1 MKIIEKTKSLL
12 NTRLGFF
19 TLAVI
24 LFWAKTYYS
33 YQTAFSL
40 GVTGPLQ
47 QFLLFINP
55 VATTLFIFSIALF
68 FKNPKRAYIALFVL
82 YLLATVLVYANVI
95 YYREFTDFLTV
106 NTMLG
111 AKSVSGGLNTS
122 AFALTSF
129 SDIFYILD
137 FIILLGLLL
146 SKQVKIDPRPFK
158 KRYAFAIMALS
169 VAIFG
174 ANLSLA
180 ESNRPQLLTRTF
192 DRNYIVKYL
201 GLNVF
206 TVYDGV
212 KTAQANQVKANA
224 DSSDMANVISYLD
237 KRRTEPNPITF
248 GSAKGKNVIYI
259 HLESF
264 QQFLIDYKLK
274 DANGVEREVTPFLN
288 SLYHDQSTTSYE
300 NFFHQVGQG
309 KTSDAETLLE
319 NSLFG
324 LPQGSAFT
332 QAGSTNIFQ
341 AAPQI
346 LRDNG
351 NYTSAVF
358 HGNVGSF
365 WNRDNTY
372 KSFGYNYF
380 FDASYYD
387 VSDGNTLEYGLKD
400 KLLFNESVQ
409 YLEKLPQP
417 FYAKF
422 LTVTNHFPYPLDQEN
437 VEFPRA
443 TTGDSTI
450 DGYFATAHY
459 LDQSVKEFFDYLK
472 ASGLYD
478 NSMIVLYGDHYGIS
492 NSRNT
497 TLAPL
502 LGKTAEEW
510 TEYDNAQ
517 LQRVPFMYHIPGQ
530 KNGGIKSEYGGQVDV
545 LPTLLNLLGVD
556 TSNKDGFIQFGTD
569 LNSKQHDQTV
579 AFRNGSFVTP
589 KYTVMGTDIY
599 DTPTGKL
606 IEKPSEE
613 VLQEVQTLRTGVE
626 KQLNLSDSIINS
638 DLLRF
643 YTPAS
648 FTPVDPSKFNYKNQV
663 KQLDDASK
671 ELGDQNTS
679 LITKKAGTSTVDLY
693 KTDAPELMTEAE
705 KAAKAAADSA
715 ASSSSPAT
723 EGADKPVTTNEA
735 K

>member
-1 MKIIEKTKSLL
+1 MKLIKKTQAIL

-19 TLAVI
+19 TLAVL

-47 QFLLFINP
+47 QFILFINP
-55 VATTLFIFSIALF
+55 VATTLFIFSIALY
-68 FKNPKRAYIALFVL
+68 FKKPRRAYIALFVL
-82 YLLATVLVYANVI
+82 YLLATALLYSNVI

-111 AKSVSGGLNTS
+111 AKSVAGGLNTS

-129 SDIFYILD
+129 ADIFYILD

-146 SKQVKIDPRPFK
+146 SKQVKMDPRPFK
-158 KRYAFAIMALS
+158 KRYAFAMTVLS

-174 ANLSLA
+174 ANLSIA

-206 TVYDGV
+206 TVYDGI

-224 DSSDMANVISYLD
+224 DSSDMDEVISYLNEH
-237 KRRTEPNPITF
+237 RAAANPATF

-274 DANGVEREVTPFLN
+274 DENGVEHEVTPFLN

-332 QAGSTNIFQ
+332 QAGSSNVFQ

-372 KSFGYNYF
+372 KSFGFNYF

-400 KLLFNESVQ
+400 KLLFQESTQ
-409 YLEKLPQP
+409 YLEQLPQP

-422 LTVTNHFPYPLDQEN
+422 LTVTNHFPYPLDDDN

-492 NSRNT
+492 NSRNPS
-497 TLAPL
+497 LAPL
-502 LGKTAEEW
+502 LGKTSEEW
-510 TEYDNAQ
+510 TDYDNA
-517 LQRVPFMYHIPGQ
+517 LVQRVPFMYHIPGQ
-530 KNGGIKSEYGGQVDV
+530 TNGGIKSEFGGQIDV
-545 LPTLLNLLGVD
+545 LPTLLHLLGVD
-556 TSNKDGFIQFGTD
+556 TTNEDGFIQFGTD
-569 LNSKQHDQTV
+569 LTSPEHDQTV

-589 KYTVMGTDIY
+589 KYTVMGTKIY
-599 DTPTGKL
+599 DTKTGAL
-606 IEKPSEE
+606 ITDPSEE
-613 VLQEVQTLRTGVE
+613 VLAEVEVLRTGVE

-638 DLLRF
+638 DLLR
-643 YTPAS
+643 
-648 FTPVDPSKFNYKNQV
+648 
-663 KQLDDASK
+663 
-671 ELGDQNTS
+671 
-679 LITKKAGTSTVDLY
+679 
-693 KTDAPELMTEAE
+693 
-705 KAAKAAADSA
+705 
-715 ASSSSPAT
+715 
-723 EGADKPVTTNEA
+723 
-735 K
+735 

>member
-1 MKIIEKTKSLL
+1 MKLIKKTQAIL

-19 TLAVI
+19 TLAVL

-47 QFLLFINP
+47 QFILFINP
-55 VATTLFIFSIALF
+55 VATTLFIFSIALY
-68 FKNPKRAYIALFVL
+68 FKKPRRAYIALFVL
-82 YLLATVLVYANVI
+82 YLLATALLYSNVI

-111 AKSVSGGLNTS
+111 AKSVAGGLNTS

-129 SDIFYILD
+129 ADIFYILD

-146 SKQVKIDPRPFK
+146 SKQVKMDPRPFK
-158 KRYAFAIMALS
+158 KRYAFAMTVLS

-174 ANLSLA
+174 ANLSIA

-206 TVYDGV
+206 TVYDGI

-224 DSSDMANVISYLD
+224 DSSDMDEVISYLNEH
-237 KRRTEPNPITF
+237 RAAANPATF

-274 DANGVEREVTPFLN
+274 DENGVEHEVTPFLN

-332 QAGSTNIFQ
+332 QAGSSNVFQ

-372 KSFGYNYF
+372 KSFGFNYF

-400 KLLFNESVQ
+400 KLLFQESTQ
-409 YLEKLPQP
+409 YLEQLPQP

-422 LTVTNHFPYPLDQEN
+422 LTVTNHFPYPLDDDN

-492 NSRNT
+492 NSRNPS
-497 TLAPL
+497 LAPL
-502 LGKTAEEW
+502 LGKTSEEW
-510 TEYDNAQ
+510 TDYDNA
-517 LQRVPFMYHIPGQ
+517 LVQRVPFMYHIPGQ
-530 KNGGIKSEYGGQVDV
+530 TNGGIKSEFGGQIDV
-545 LPTLLNLLGVD
+545 LPTLLHLLGVD
-556 TSNKDGFIQFGTD
+556 TTNEDGFIQFGTD
-569 LNSKQHDQTV
+569 LTSPEHDQTV

-589 KYTVMGTDIY
+589 KYTVMGTKIY
-599 DTPTGKL
+599 DTKTGAL
-606 IEKPSEE
+606 ITDPSEE
-613 VLQEVQTLRTGVE
+613 VLAEVEILRTGVE

-638 DLLRF
+638 DLLRY
-643 YTPAS
+643 YTPAN
-648 FTPVDPSKFNYKNQV
+648 FTPVDPTVFNYKNQV
-663 KQLDDASK
+663 DQLK
-671 ELGDQNTS
+671 EAAKKLGDENTS
-679 LITKKAGTSTVDLY
+679 LINQKDGQSTVELY
-693 KTDAPELMTEAE
+693 KTDAPELMTDAE

-715 ASSSSPAT
+715 AEAAKEDAT
-723 EGADKPVTTNEA
+723 K
-735 K
+735 

>member
-1 MKIIEKTKSLL
+1 MKLIKKTQAIL

-19 TLAVI
+19 TLAVL

-47 QFLLFINP
+47 QFILFINP
-55 VATTLFIFSIALF
+55 VATTLFIFSIALY
-68 FKNPKRAYIALFVL
+68 FKKPRRAYIALFVL
-82 YLLATVLVYANVI
+82 YLLATALLYSNVI

-111 AKSVSGGLNTS
+111 AKSVAGGLNTS

-129 SDIFYILD
+129 ADIFYILD

-146 SKQVKIDPRPFK
+146 SKQVKMDPRPFK
-158 KRYAFAIMALS
+158 KRYAFAMTVLS

-174 ANLSLA
+174 ANLSIA

-206 TVYDGV
+206 TVYDGI

-224 DSSDMANVISYLD
+224 DSSDMDEVISYLNEH
-237 KRRTEPNPITF
+237 RAAANPATF

-274 DANGVEREVTPFLN
+274 DENGVEHEVTPFLN

-332 QAGSTNIFQ
+332 QAGSSNVFQ

-372 KSFGYNYF
+372 KSFGFNYF

-400 KLLFNESVQ
+400 KLLFQESTQ
-409 YLEKLPQP
+409 YLEQLPQP

-422 LTVTNHFPYPLDQEN
+422 LTVTNHFPYPLDDDN

-492 NSRNT
+492 NSRNPS
-497 TLAPL
+497 LAPL
-502 LGKTAEEW
+502 LGKTSEEW
-510 TEYDNAQ
+510 TDYDNA
-517 LQRVPFMYHIPGQ
+517 LVQRVPFMYHIPGQ
-530 KNGGIKSEYGGQVDV
+530 TNGGIKSEFGGQIDV
-545 LPTLLNLLGVD
+545 LPTLLHLLGVD
-556 TSNKDGFIQFGTD
+556 TTNEDGFIQFGTD
-569 LNSKQHDQTV
+569 LTSPEHDQTV

-589 KYTVMGTDIY
+589 KYTVMGTKIY
-599 DTPTGKL
+599 DTKTGAL
-606 IEKPSEE
+606 ITDPSEE
-613 VLQEVQTLRTGVE
+613 VLAEVEVLRTGVE

-638 DLLRF
+638 DLLRY
-643 YTPAS
+643 YTPAN
-648 FTPVDPSKFNYKNQV
+648 FTPVDPTVFNYKNQV
-663 KQLDDASK
+663 DQLK
-671 ELGDQNTS
+671 ETAKKLGDENTS
-679 LITKKAGTSTVDLY
+679 LINQKDGQSTVELY
-693 KTDAPELMTEAE
+693 KTDAPELMTDAE

-715 ASSSSPAT
+715 AEAAKEDAT
-723 EGADKPVTTNEA
+723 K
-735 K
+735 

>member
-1 MKIIEKTKSLL
+1 MKLIKKTQAIL

-19 TLAVI
+19 TLAVL

-47 QFLLFINP
+47 QFILFINP
-55 VATTLFIFSIALF
+55 VATTLFIFSIALY
-68 FKNPKRAYIALFVL
+68 FKKPRRAYIALFVL
-82 YLLATVLVYANVI
+82 YLLATALLYSNVI

-111 AKSVSGGLNTS
+111 AKSVAGGLNTS

-129 SDIFYILD
+129 ADIFYILD

-146 SKQVKIDPRPFK
+146 SKQVKMDPRPFK
-158 KRYAFAIMALS
+158 KRYAFAMTVLS

-174 ANLSLA
+174 ANLSIA

-206 TVYDGV
+206 TVYDGI

-224 DSSDMANVISYLD
+224 DSSDMDEVISYLNEH
-237 KRRTEPNPITF
+237 RAAANPATF

-274 DANGVEREVTPFLN
+274 DENGVEHEVTPFLN

-332 QAGSTNIFQ
+332 QAGSSNVFQ

-372 KSFGYNYF
+372 KSFGFNYF

-400 KLLFNESVQ
+400 KLLFQESTQ
-409 YLEKLPQP
+409 YLEQLPQP

-422 LTVTNHFPYPLDQEN
+422 LTVTNHFPYPLDDDN

-492 NSRNT
+492 NSRNPS
-497 TLAPL
+497 LAPL
-502 LGKTAEEW
+502 LGKTSEEW
-510 TEYDNAQ
+510 TDYDNA
-517 LQRVPFMYHIPGQ
+517 LVQRVPFMYHIPGQ
-530 KNGGIKSEYGGQVDV
+530 TNGGIKSEFGGQIDV
-545 LPTLLNLLGVD
+545 LPTLLHLLGVD
-556 TSNKDGFIQFGTD
+556 TTNEDGFIQFGTD
-569 LNSKQHDQTV
+569 LTSPEHDQTV

-589 KYTVMGTDIY
+589 KYTVMGTKIY
-599 DTPTGKL
+599 DTKTGTL
-606 IEKPSEE
+606 ITDPSEE
-613 VLQEVQTLRTGVE
+613 VLAEVEVLRTGVE

-638 DLLRF
+638 DLLRY
-643 YTPAS
+643 YTPAN
-648 FTPVDPSKFNYKNQV
+648 FTPVDPTVFNYKNQV
-663 KQLDDASK
+663 DQLK
-671 ELGDQNTS
+671 EAAKKLGDENTS
-679 LITKKAGTSTVDLY
+679 LINQKDGQSTVELY
-693 KTDAPELMTEAE
+693 KTDAPELMTDAE
-705 KAAKAAADSA
+705 KAAKAAADA
-715 ASSSSPAT
+715 AAEAAKEDAT
-723 EGADKPVTTNEA
+723 K
-735 K
+735 

>member
-1 MKIIEKTKSLL
+1 MKLIKKTQAIL

-19 TLAVI
+19 TLAVL

-47 QFLLFINP
+47 QFILFINP
-55 VATTLFIFSIALF
+55 VATTLFIFSIALY
-68 FKNPKRAYIALFVL
+68 FKKPRRAYIALFVL
-82 YLLATVLVYANVI
+82 YLLATALLYSNVI

-111 AKSVSGGLNTS
+111 AKSVAGGLNTS

-129 SDIFYILD
+129 ADIFYILD

-146 SKQVKIDPRPFK
+146 SKQVKMDPRPFK
-158 KRYAFAIMALS
+158 KRYAFAMTVLS

-174 ANLSLA
+174 ANLSIA

-206 TVYDGV
+206 TVYDGI

-224 DSSDMANVISYLD
+224 DSSDMDEVISYLNEH
-237 KRRTEPNPITF
+237 RAAANPATF

-274 DANGVEREVTPFLN
+274 DENGVEHEVTPFLN

-332 QAGSTNIFQ
+332 QAGSSNVFQ

-372 KSFGYNYF
+372 KSFGFNYF

-400 KLLFNESVQ
+400 KLLFQESTQ
-409 YLEKLPQP
+409 YLEQLPQP

-422 LTVTNHFPYPLDQEN
+422 LTVTNHFPYPLDDDN

-492 NSRNT
+492 NSRNPS
-497 TLAPL
+497 LAPL
-502 LGKTAEEW
+502 LGKTSEEW
-510 TEYDNAQ
+510 TDYDNA
-517 LQRVPFMYHIPGQ
+517 LVQRVPFMYHIPGQ
-530 KNGGIKSEYGGQVDV
+530 TNGGIKSEFGGQIDV
-545 LPTLLNLLGVD
+545 LPTLLHLLGVD
-556 TSNKDGFIQFGTD
+556 TTNEDGFIQFGTD
-569 LNSKQHDQTV
+569 LTSPEHDQTV

-589 KYTVMGTDIY
+589 KYTVMGTKIY
-599 DTPTGKL
+599 DTKTGTL
-606 IEKPSEE
+606 ITDPSEE
-613 VLQEVQTLRTGVE
+613 VLAEIEVLRTGVE

-638 DLLRF
+638 DLLRY
-643 YTPAS
+643 YTPAN
-648 FTPVDPSKFNYKNQV
+648 FTPVDPTVFNYKNQV
-663 KQLDDASK
+663 DQLK
-671 ELGDQNTS
+671 EAAKKLGDENTS
-679 LITKKAGTSTVDLY
+679 LINQKDGQSTVELY
-693 KTDAPELMTEAE
+693 KTDAPELMTDAE
-705 KAAKAAADSA
+705 KAAKAAADA
-715 ASSSSPAT
+715 AAEAAKEDAT
-723 EGADKPVTTNEA
+723 K
-735 K
+735 

>member
-1 MKIIEKTKSLL
+1 MKLIKITQAIL

-19 TLAVI
+19 TLAVL

-47 QFLLFINP
+47 QFILFINP
-55 VATTLFIFSIALF
+55 VATTLFIFSIALY
-68 FKNPKRAYIALFVL
+68 FKKPRRAYIALFVL
-82 YLLATVLVYANVI
+82 YLLATALLYSNVI

-111 AKSVSGGLNTS
+111 AKSVAGGLNTS

-129 SDIFYILD
+129 ADIFYILD

-146 SKQVKIDPRPFK
+146 SKQVKMDPRPFK
-158 KRYAFAIMALS
+158 KRYAFAMTVLS

-174 ANLSLA
+174 ANLSIA

-206 TVYDGV
+206 TVYDGI

-224 DSSDMANVISYLD
+224 DSSDMDEVISYLNEH
-237 KRRTEPNPITF
+237 RAAANPATF

-274 DANGVEREVTPFLN
+274 DENGVEHEVTPFLN

-332 QAGSTNIFQ
+332 QAGSSNVFQ

-372 KSFGYNYF
+372 KSFGFNYF

-400 KLLFNESVQ
+400 KLLFQESTQ
-409 YLEKLPQP
+409 YLEQLPQP

-422 LTVTNHFPYPLDQEN
+422 LTVTNHFPYPLDDDN

-492 NSRNT
+492 NSRNPS
-497 TLAPL
+497 LAPL
-502 LGKTAEEW
+502 LGKTSEEW
-510 TEYDNAQ
+510 TDYDNA
-517 LQRVPFMYHIPGQ
+517 LVQRVPFMYHIPGQ
-530 KNGGIKSEYGGQVDV
+530 TNGGIKSEFGGQIDV
-545 LPTLLNLLGVD
+545 LPTLLHLLGVD
-556 TSNKDGFIQFGTD
+556 TTNEDGFIQFGTD
-569 LNSKQHDQTV
+569 LTSPEHDQTV

-589 KYTVMGTDIY
+589 KYTVMGTKIY
-599 DTPTGKL
+599 DTKTGAL
-606 IEKPSEE
+606 ITDPSEE
-613 VLQEVQTLRTGVE
+613 VLAEVEVLRTGVE

-638 DLLRF
+638 DLLRY
-643 YTPAS
+643 YTPAN
-648 FTPVDPSKFNYKNQV
+648 FTPVDPTVFNYKNQV
-663 KQLDDASK
+663 DQLK
-671 ELGDQNTS
+671 EAAKKLGDENTS
-679 LITKKAGTSTVDLY
+679 LINQKDGQSTVELY
-693 KTDAPELMTEAE
+693 KTDAPELMTDAE

-715 ASSSSPAT
+715 AEAAKEDAT
-723 EGADKPVTTNEA
+723 K
-735 K
+735 

>member
-1 MKIIEKTKSLL
+1 MKLIKKTQAIL

-19 TLAVI
+19 TLAVL

-47 QFLLFINP
+47 QFILFINP
-55 VATTLFIFSIALF
+55 VATTLFIFSIALY
-68 FKNPKRAYIALFVL
+68 FKKPRRAYIALFVL
-82 YLLATVLVYANVI
+82 YLLATALLYSNVI

-111 AKSVSGGLNTS
+111 AKSVAGGLNTS

-129 SDIFYILD
+129 ADIFYILD

-146 SKQVKIDPRPFK
+146 SKQVKMDPRPFK
-158 KRYAFAIMALS
+158 KRYAFAMTVLS

-174 ANLSLA
+174 ANLSIA

-206 TVYDGV
+206 TVYDGI

-224 DSSDMANVISYLD
+224 DSSDMDEVISYLNEH
-237 KRRTEPNPITF
+237 RAAANPATF

-274 DANGVEREVTPFLN
+274 DENGVEHEVTPFLN

-332 QAGSTNIFQ
+332 QAGSSNVFQ

-372 KSFGYNYF
+372 KSFGFNYF

-400 KLLFNESVQ
+400 KLLFQESTQ
-409 YLEKLPQP
+409 YLEQLPQP

-422 LTVTNHFPYPLDQEN
+422 LTVTNHFPYPLDDDN

-492 NSRNT
+492 NSRNPS
-497 TLAPL
+497 LAPL
-502 LGKTAEEW
+502 LGKTSEEW
-510 TEYDNAQ
+510 TDYDNA
-517 LQRVPFMYHIPGQ
+517 LVQRVPFMYHIPGQ
-530 KNGGIKSEYGGQVDV
+530 TNGGIKSEFGGQIDV
-545 LPTLLNLLGVD
+545 LPTLLHLLGVD
-556 TSNKDGFIQFGTD
+556 TTNEDGFIQFGTD
-569 LNSKQHDQTV
+569 LTSPEHDQTV

-589 KYTVMGTDIY
+589 KYTVMGTKIY
-599 DTPTGKL
+599 DTKTGAL
-606 IEKPSEE
+606 ITDPSEE
-613 VLQEVQTLRTGVE
+613 VLAEIEVLRTGVE

-638 DLLRF
+638 DLLRY
-643 YTPAS
+643 YTPAN
-648 FTPVDPSKFNYKNQV
+648 FTPVDPTVFNYKNQV
-663 KQLDDASK
+663 DQLK
-671 ELGDQNTS
+671 EAAKKLGDENTS
-679 LITKKAGTSTVDLY
+679 LINQKDGQSTVELY
-693 KTDAPELMTEAE
+693 KTDAPELMTDAE
-705 KAAKAAADSA
+705 KAAKAAADA
-715 ASSSSPAT
+715 AAEAAKEDAT
-723 EGADKPVTTNEA
+723 K
-735 K
+735 

>member
-1 MKIIEKTKSLL
+1 MKLIKKTQAIL

-19 TLAVI
+19 TLAVL

-47 QFLLFINP
+47 QFILFINP
-55 VATTLFIFSIALF
+55 VATTLFIFSIALY
-68 FKNPKRAYIALFVL
+68 FKKPRRAYIALFVL
-82 YLLATVLVYANVI
+82 YLLATALLYSNVI

-111 AKSVSGGLNTS
+111 AKSVAGGLNTS

-129 SDIFYILD
+129 ADIFYILD

-146 SKQVKIDPRPFK
+146 SKQVKMDPRPFK
-158 KRYAFAIMALS
+158 KRYAFAMTVLS

-174 ANLSLA
+174 ANLSIA

-206 TVYDGV
+206 TVYDGI

-224 DSSDMANVISYLD
+224 DSSDMDEVISYLNEH
-237 KRRTEPNPITF
+237 RAAANPATF

-274 DANGVEREVTPFLN
+274 DENGVEHEVTPFLN

-332 QAGSTNIFQ
+332 QAGSSNVFQ

-372 KSFGYNYF
+372 KSFGFNYF

-400 KLLFNESVQ
+400 KLLFQESTQ
-409 YLEKLPQP
+409 YLEQLPQP

-422 LTVTNHFPYPLDQEN
+422 LTVTNHFPYPLDDDN

-492 NSRNT
+492 NSRNPS
-497 TLAPL
+497 LAPL
-502 LGKTAEEW
+502 LGKTSEEW
-510 TEYDNAQ
+510 TDYDNA
-517 LQRVPFMYHIPGQ
+517 LVQRVPFMYHIPGQ
-530 KNGGIKSEYGGQVDV
+530 TNGGIKSEFGGQIDV
-545 LPTLLNLLGVD
+545 LPTLLHLLGVD
-556 TSNKDGFIQFGTD
+556 TTNEDGFIQFGTD
-569 LNSKQHDQTV
+569 LTSPEHDQTV

-589 KYTVMGTDIY
+589 KYTVMGTKIY
-599 DTPTGKL
+599 DTKTGAL
-606 IEKPSEE
+606 ITDPSEE
-613 VLQEVQTLRTGVE
+613 VLAEVEVLRTGVE

-638 DLLRF
+638 DLLRY
-643 YTPAS
+643 YTPAN
-648 FTPVDPSKFNYKNQV
+648 FTPVDPTVFNYKNQV
-663 KQLDDASK
+663 DQLK
-671 ELGDQNTS
+671 EAAKKLGDENTS
-679 LITKKAGTSTVDLY
+679 LINQKDGQSTVELY
-693 KTDAPELMTEAE
+693 KTDAPELMTDAE
-705 KAAKAAADSA
+705 KAAKAAAEA
-715 ASSSSPAT
+715 AKEDAT
-723 EGADKPVTTNEA
+723 K
-735 K
+735 

>member
-1 MKIIEKTKSLL
+1 MIKKTQAIL

-19 TLAVI
+19 TLAVL

-47 QFLLFINP
+47 QFILFINP
-55 VATTLFIFSIALF
+55 VATTLFIFSIALY
-68 FKNPKRAYIALFVL
+68 FKKPRRAYIALFVL
-82 YLLATVLVYANVI
+82 YLLATALLYSNVI

-111 AKSVSGGLNTS
+111 AKSVAGGLNTS

-129 SDIFYILD
+129 ADIFYILD

-146 SKQVKIDPRPFK
+146 SKQVKMDPRPFK
-158 KRYAFAIMALS
+158 KRYAFAMTVLS

-174 ANLSLA
+174 ANLSIA

-206 TVYDGV
+206 TVYDGI

-224 DSSDMANVISYLD
+224 DSSDMDEVISYLNEH
-237 KRRTEPNPITF
+237 RAAANPATF

-274 DANGVEREVTPFLN
+274 DENGVEHEVTPFLN

-332 QAGSTNIFQ
+332 QAGSSNVFQ

-372 KSFGYNYF
+372 KSFGFNYF

-400 KLLFNESVQ
+400 KLLFQESTQ
-409 YLEKLPQP
+409 YLEQLPQP

-422 LTVTNHFPYPLDQEN
+422 LTVTNHFPYPLDDDN

-492 NSRNT
+492 NSRNPS
-497 TLAPL
+497 LAPL
-502 LGKTAEEW
+502 LGKTSEEW
-510 TEYDNAQ
+510 TDYDNA
-517 LQRVPFMYHIPGQ
+517 LVQRVPFMYHIPGQ
-530 KNGGIKSEYGGQVDV
+530 TNGGIKSEFGGQIDV
-545 LPTLLNLLGVD
+545 LPTLLHLLGVD
-556 TSNKDGFIQFGTD
+556 TTNEDGFIQFGTD
-569 LNSKQHDQTV
+569 LTSPEHDQTV

-589 KYTVMGTDIY
+589 KYTVMGTKIY
-599 DTPTGKL
+599 DTKTGAL
-606 IEKPSEE
+606 ITDPSEE
-613 VLQEVQTLRTGVE
+613 VLAEVEVLRTGVE

-638 DLLRF
+638 DLLRY
-643 YTPAS
+643 YTPAN
-648 FTPVDPSKFNYKNQV
+648 FTPVDPTVFNYKNQV
-663 KQLDDASK
+663 DQLK
-671 ELGDQNTS
+671 EAAKKLGDENTS
-679 LITKKAGTSTVDLY
+679 LINQKDGQSTVELY
-693 KTDAPELMTEAE
+693 KTDAPELMTDAE

-715 ASSSSPAT
+715 AEAAKEDAT
-723 EGADKPVTTNEA
+723 K
-735 K
+735 

>member
-1 MKIIEKTKSLL
+1 MKLIKKTQAIL

-19 TLAVI
+19 TLAVL

-47 QFLLFINP
+47 QFILFINP
-55 VATTLFIFSIALF
+55 VATTLFIFSIALY
-68 FKNPKRAYIALFVL
+68 FKKPRRAYIALFVL
-82 YLLATVLVYANVI
+82 YLLATALLYSNVI

-111 AKSVSGGLNTS
+111 AKSVAGGLNTS

-129 SDIFYILD
+129 ADIFYILD

-146 SKQVKIDPRPFK
+146 SKQVKMDPRPFK
-158 KRYAFAIMALS
+158 KRYAFAMTVLS

-174 ANLSLA
+174 ANLSIA

-206 TVYDGV
+206 TVYDGI

-224 DSSDMANVISYLD
+224 DSSDMDEVISYLNEH
-237 KRRTEPNPITF
+237 RAAANPATF

-274 DANGVEREVTPFLN
+274 DENGVEHEVTPFLN

-332 QAGSTNIFQ
+332 QAGSSNVFQ

-372 KSFGYNYF
+372 KSFGFNYF

-400 KLLFNESVQ
+400 KLLFQESTQ
-409 YLEKLPQP
+409 YLEQLPQP

-422 LTVTNHFPYPLDQEN
+422 LTVTNHFPYPLDDAN

-492 NSRNT
+492 NSRNPS
-497 TLAPL
+497 LAPL
-502 LGKTAEEW
+502 LGKTSEEW
-510 TEYDNAQ
+510 TDYDNA
-517 LQRVPFMYHIPGQ
+517 LVQRVPFMYHIPGQ
-530 KNGGIKSEYGGQVDV
+530 TNGGIKSEFGGQIDV
-545 LPTLLNLLGVD
+545 LPTLLHLLGVD
-556 TSNKDGFIQFGTD
+556 TTNEDGFIQFGTD
-569 LNSKQHDQTV
+569 LTSPEHDQTV

-589 KYTVMGTDIY
+589 KYTVMGTKIY
-599 DTPTGKL
+599 DTKTGTL
-606 IEKPSEE
+606 ITDPSEE
-613 VLQEVQTLRTGVE
+613 VLAEIEVLRTGVE

-638 DLLRF
+638 DLLRY
-643 YTPAS
+643 YTPAN
-648 FTPVDPSKFNYKNQV
+648 FTPVDPTVFNYKNQV
-663 KQLDDASK
+663 DQLK
-671 ELGDQNTS
+671 EAAKKLGDENTS
-679 LITKKAGTSTVDLY
+679 LINQKDGQSTVELY
-693 KTDAPELMTEAE
+693 KTDAPELMTDAE

-715 ASSSSPAT
+715 AEAAKEDAT
-723 EGADKPVTTNEA
+723 K
-735 K
+735 

>member
-1 MKIIEKTKSLL
+1 MKLIKKTQAIL

-19 TLAVI
+19 TLAVL

-47 QFLLFINP
+47 QFILFINP
-55 VATTLFIFSIALF
+55 VATTLFIFSIALY
-68 FKNPKRAYIALFVL
+68 FKKPRRAYIALFVL
-82 YLLATVLVYANVI
+82 YLLATALLYSNVI

-111 AKSVSGGLNTS
+111 AKSVAGGLNTS

-129 SDIFYILD
+129 ADIFYILD

-146 SKQVKIDPRPFK
+146 SKQVKMDPRPFK
-158 KRYAFAIMALS
+158 KRYAFAMTVLS

-174 ANLSLA
+174 ANLSIA

-206 TVYDGV
+206 TVYDGI

-224 DSSDMANVISYLD
+224 DSSDMDEVISYLNEH
-237 KRRTEPNPITF
+237 RAAANPTTF

-274 DANGVEREVTPFLN
+274 DENGVEHEVTPFLN

-332 QAGSTNIFQ
+332 QAGSSNVFQ

-372 KSFGYNYF
+372 KSFGFNYF

-400 KLLFNESVQ
+400 KLLFQESTQ
-409 YLEKLPQP
+409 YLEQLPQP

-422 LTVTNHFPYPLDQEN
+422 LTVTNHFPYPLDDDN

-492 NSRNT
+492 NSRNPS
-497 TLAPL
+497 LAPL
-502 LGKTAEEW
+502 LGKTSEEW
-510 TEYDNAQ
+510 TDYDNA
-517 LQRVPFMYHIPGQ
+517 LVQRVPFMYHIPGQ
-530 KNGGIKSEYGGQVDV
+530 TNGGIKSEFGGQIDV
-545 LPTLLNLLGVD
+545 LPTLLHLLGVD
-556 TSNKDGFIQFGTD
+556 TTNEDGFIQFGTD
-569 LNSKQHDQTV
+569 LTSPEHDQTV

-589 KYTVMGTDIY
+589 KYTVMGTKIY
-599 DTPTGKL
+599 DTKTGAL
-606 IEKPSEE
+606 ITDPSEE
-613 VLQEVQTLRTGVE
+613 VLAEVEVLRTGVE

-638 DLLRF
+638 DLLRY
-643 YTPAS
+643 YTPAN
-648 FTPVDPSKFNYKNQV
+648 FTPVDPTVFNYKNQV
-663 KQLDDASK
+663 DQLK
-671 ELGDQNTS
+671 EAAKKLGDENTS
-679 LITKKAGTSTVDLY
+679 LINQKDGQSTVELY
-693 KTDAPELMTEAE
+693 KTDAPELMTDAE
-705 KAAKAAADSA
+705 KAAKAAADA
-715 ASSSSPAT
+715 AAEAAKEDAT
-723 EGADKPVTTNEA
+723 K
-735 K
+735 

>member
-1 MKIIEKTKSLL
+1 MKLIKKTQAIL

-19 TLAVI
+19 TLAVL

-47 QFLLFINP
+47 HFILFINP
-55 VATTLFIFSIALF
+55 VATTLFIFSIALY
-68 FKNPKRAYIALFVL
+68 FKKPRRAYIALFVL
-82 YLLATVLVYANVI
+82 YLLATALLYSNVI

-111 AKSVSGGLNTS
+111 AKSVAGGLNTS

-129 SDIFYILD
+129 ADIFYILD

-146 SKQVKIDPRPFK
+146 SKQVKMDPRPFK
-158 KRYAFAIMALS
+158 KRYAFAMTVLS

-174 ANLSLA
+174 ANLSIA

-206 TVYDGV
+206 TVYDGI

-224 DSSDMANVISYLD
+224 DSSDMDEVISYLNEH
-237 KRRTEPNPITF
+237 RAAANPATF

-274 DANGVEREVTPFLN
+274 DENGVEHEVTPFLN

-332 QAGSTNIFQ
+332 QAGSSNVFQ

-372 KSFGYNYF
+372 KSFGFNYF

-400 KLLFNESVQ
+400 KLLFQESTQ
-409 YLEKLPQP
+409 YLEQLPQP

-422 LTVTNHFPYPLDQEN
+422 LTVTNHFPYPLDDDN

-492 NSRNT
+492 NSRNPS
-497 TLAPL
+497 LAPL
-502 LGKTAEEW
+502 LGKTSEEW
-510 TEYDNAQ
+510 TDYDNA
-517 LQRVPFMYHIPGQ
+517 LVQRVPFMYHIPGQ
-530 KNGGIKSEYGGQVDV
+530 TNGGIKSEFGGQIDV
-545 LPTLLNLLGVD
+545 LPTLLHLLGVD
-556 TSNKDGFIQFGTD
+556 TTNEDGFIQFGTD
-569 LNSKQHDQTV
+569 LTSPEHDQTV

-589 KYTVMGTDIY
+589 KYTVMGTKIY
-599 DTPTGKL
+599 DTKTGAL
-606 IEKPSEE
+606 ITDPSEE
-613 VLQEVQTLRTGVE
+613 VLAEVEVLRTGVE

-638 DLLRF
+638 DLLRY
-643 YTPAS
+643 YTPAN
-648 FTPVDPSKFNYKNQV
+648 FTPVDPTVFNYKNQV
-663 KQLDDASK
+663 DQLK
-671 ELGDQNTS
+671 EAAKKLGDENTS
-679 LITKKAGTSTVDLY
+679 LINQKDGQSTVELY
-693 KTDAPELMTEAE
+693 KTDAPELMTDAE

-715 ASSSSPAT
+715 AEAAKEDAT
-723 EGADKPVTTNEA
+723 K
-735 K
+735 

>member
-1 MKIIEKTKSLL
+1 MKLIKKTQAIL

-19 TLAVI
+19 TLAVL

-47 QFLLFINP
+47 QFILFINP
-55 VATTLFIFSIALF
+55 VATTLFIFSIALY
-68 FKNPKRAYIALFVL
+68 FKKPRRAYIALFVL
-82 YLLATVLVYANVI
+82 YLLATALLYSNVI

-111 AKSVSGGLNTS
+111 AKSVAGGLNTS

-129 SDIFYILD
+129 ADIFYILD

-146 SKQVKIDPRPFK
+146 SKQVKMDPRPFK
-158 KRYAFAIMALS
+158 KRYAFAMTVLS

-174 ANLSLA
+174 ANLSIA

-206 TVYDGV
+206 TVYDGI

-224 DSSDMANVISYLD
+224 DSSDMDEVISYLNEH
-237 KRRTEPNPITF
+237 RAAANPATF

-274 DANGVEREVTPFLN
+274 DENGVEHEVTPFLN

-332 QAGSTNIFQ
+332 QAGSSNVFQ

-372 KSFGYNYF
+372 KSFGFNYF

-400 KLLFNESVQ
+400 KLLFQESTQ
-409 YLEKLPQP
+409 YLEQLPQP

-422 LTVTNHFPYPLDQEN
+422 LTVTNHFPYPLDDDN

-492 NSRNT
+492 NSRNPS
-497 TLAPL
+497 LAPL
-502 LGKTAEEW
+502 LGKTSEEW
-510 TEYDNAQ
+510 TDYDNA
-517 LQRVPFMYHIPGQ
+517 LVQRVPFMYHIPGQ
-530 KNGGIKSEYGGQVDV
+530 TNGGIKSEFGGQIDV
-545 LPTLLNLLGVD
+545 LPTLLHLLGVD
-556 TSNKDGFIQFGTD
+556 TTNEDGFIQVGTD
-569 LNSKQHDQTV
+569 LTSPEHDQTV

-589 KYTVMGTDIY
+589 KYTVMGTKIY
-599 DTPTGKL
+599 DTKTGAL
-606 IEKPSEE
+606 ITDPSEE
-613 VLQEVQTLRTGVE
+613 VLAEVEVLRTGVE

-638 DLLRF
+638 DLLRY
-643 YTPAS
+643 YTPAN
-648 FTPVDPSKFNYKNQV
+648 FTPVDPTVFNYKNQV
-663 KQLDDASK
+663 DQLK
-671 ELGDQNTS
+671 EAAKKLGDENTS
-679 LITKKAGTSTVDLY
+679 LINQKDGQSTVELY
-693 KTDAPELMTEAE
+693 KTDAPELMTDAE

-715 ASSSSPAT
+715 AEAAKEDAT
-723 EGADKPVTTNEA
+723 K
-735 K
+735 

>member
-1 MKIIEKTKSLL
+1 MKLIKKTQAIL

-19 TLAVI
+19 TLAVL

-47 QFLLFINP
+47 QFILFINP
-55 VATTLFIFSIALF
+55 VATTLFIFSIALY
-68 FKNPKRAYIALFVL
+68 FKKPRRAYIALFVL
-82 YLLATVLVYANVI
+82 YLLATALLYSNVI

-111 AKSVSGGLNTS
+111 AKSVAGGLNTS

-129 SDIFYILD
+129 ADIFYILD

-146 SKQVKIDPRPFK
+146 SKQVKMDPRPFK
-158 KRYAFAIMALS
+158 KRYAFAMTVLS

-174 ANLSLA
+174 ANLSIA

-206 TVYDGV
+206 TVYDGI

-224 DSSDMANVISYLD
+224 DSSDMDEVISYLNEH
-237 KRRTEPNPITF
+237 RAAANPATF

-274 DANGVEREVTPFLN
+274 DENGVEHEVTPFLN

-332 QAGSTNIFQ
+332 QAGSSNVFQ

-372 KSFGYNYF
+372 KSFGFNYF

-400 KLLFNESVQ
+400 KLLFQESTQ
-409 YLEKLPQP
+409 YLEQLPQP

-422 LTVTNHFPYPLDQEN
+422 LTVTNHFPYPLDDDN

-492 NSRNT
+492 NSRNPS
-497 TLAPL
+497 LAPL
-502 LGKTAEEW
+502 LGKTSEEW
-510 TEYDNAQ
+510 TDYDNA
-517 LQRVPFMYHIPGQ
+517 LVQRVPFMYHIPGQ
-530 KNGGIKSEYGGQVDV
+530 TNGGIKSEFGGQIDV
-545 LPTLLNLLGVD
+545 LPTLLHLLGVD
-556 TSNKDGFIQFGTD
+556 TTNEDGFIQFGTD
-569 LNSKQHDQTV
+569 LTSPEHDQTV

-589 KYTVMGTDIY
+589 KYTVMGTKIY
-599 DTPTGKL
+599 DTKTGAL
-606 IEKPSEE
+606 ITDPSEE
-613 VLQEVQTLRTGVE
+613 VLAEVEVLRTGVE

-638 DLLRF
+638 DLLRY
-643 YTPAS
+643 YTPAN
-648 FTPVDPSKFNYKNQV
+648 FTPVDPTVFNYKNQV
-663 KQLDDASK
+663 DQLK
-671 ELGDQNTS
+671 EAAKKLGDENTS
-679 LITKKAGTSTVDLY
+679 LINQKDGQSTVELY
-693 KTDAPELMTEAE
+693 KTDAPELMTDAE

-715 ASSSSPAT
+715 AEAAKEDAT
-723 EGADKPVTTNEA
+723 K
-735 K
+735 

>member
-1 MKIIEKTKSLL
+1 MKLIKKTQAIL

-19 TLAVI
+19 TLAVL

-47 QFLLFINP
+47 QFILFINP
-55 VATTLFIFSIALF
+55 VATTLFIFSIALY
-68 FKNPKRAYIALFVL
+68 FKKPRRAYIALFVL
-82 YLLATVLVYANVI
+82 YFLATALLYSNVI

-111 AKSVSGGLNTS
+111 AKSVAGGLNTS

-129 SDIFYILD
+129 ADIFYILD

-146 SKQVKIDPRPFK
+146 SKQVKMDPRPFK
-158 KRYAFAIMALS
+158 KRYAFAMTVLS

-174 ANLSLA
+174 ANLSIA

-206 TVYDGV
+206 TVYDGI

-224 DSSDMANVISYLD
+224 DSSDMDEVISYLNEH
-237 KRRTEPNPITF
+237 RAAANPATF

-274 DANGVEREVTPFLN
+274 DENGVEHEVTPFLN

-332 QAGSTNIFQ
+332 QAGSSNVFQ

-365 WNRDNTY
+365 WNRYNTY
-372 KSFGYNYF
+372 KSFGFNYF

-400 KLLFNESVQ
+400 KLLFQESTQ
-409 YLEKLPQP
+409 YLEQLPQP

-422 LTVTNHFPYPLDQEN
+422 LTVTNHFPYPLDDDN

-492 NSRNT
+492 NSRNPS
-497 TLAPL
+497 LAPL
-502 LGKTAEEW
+502 LGKTSEEW
-510 TEYDNAQ
+510 TDYDNA
-517 LQRVPFMYHIPGQ
+517 LVQRVPFMYHIPGQ
-530 KNGGIKSEYGGQVDV
+530 TNGGIKSEFGGQIDV
-545 LPTLLNLLGVD
+545 LPTLLHLLGVD
-556 TSNKDGFIQFGTD
+556 TTNEDGFIQFGTD
-569 LNSKQHDQTV
+569 LTSPEHDQTV
-579 AFRNGSFVTP
+579 AFRNGSFVIP
-589 KYTVMGTDIY
+589 KYTVMGTKIY
-599 DTPTGKL
+599 DTKTGTL
-606 IEKPSEE
+606 ITDPSEE
-613 VLQEVQTLRTGVE
+613 VLAEVEVLRTGVE

-638 DLLRF
+638 DLLRY
-643 YTPAS
+643 YTPAN
-648 FTPVDPSKFNYKNQV
+648 FTPVDPTVFNYKNQV
-663 KQLDDASK
+663 DQLK
-671 ELGDQNTS
+671 EAAKKLGDENTS
-679 LITKKAGTSTVDLY
+679 LISQKDGQSTVELY
-693 KTDAPELMTEAE
+693 KTDAPELMTDAE

-715 ASSSSPAT
+715 AAAAKEDAT
-723 EGADKPVTTNEA
+723 K
-735 K
+735 

>member
-1 MKIIEKTKSLL
+1 MKLIKKTQAIL

-19 TLAVI
+19 TLAVL

-47 QFLLFINP
+47 QFILFINP
-55 VATTLFIFSIALF
+55 VATTLFIFSIALY
-68 FKNPKRAYIALFVL
+68 FKKPRRAYIALFVL
-82 YLLATVLVYANVI
+82 YLLATALLYSNVI

-111 AKSVSGGLNTS
+111 AKSVAGGLNTS

-129 SDIFYILD
+129 ADIFYILD

-146 SKQVKIDPRPFK
+146 SKQVKMDPRPFK
-158 KRYAFAIMALS
+158 KRYAFAMTVLS

-174 ANLSLA
+174 ANLSIA

-206 TVYDGV
+206 TVYDGI

-224 DSSDMANVISYLD
+224 DSSDMDEVISYLNEH
-237 KRRTEPNPITF
+237 RAAANPATF

-274 DANGVEREVTPFLN
+274 DENGVEHEVTPFLN

-332 QAGSTNIFQ
+332 QAGSSNVFQ

-372 KSFGYNYF
+372 KSFGFNYF

-400 KLLFNESVQ
+400 KLLFQESTQ
-409 YLEKLPQP
+409 YLEQLPQP

-422 LTVTNHFPYPLDQEN
+422 LTVTNHFPYPLDDDN

-492 NSRNT
+492 NSRNPS
-497 TLAPL
+497 LAPL
-502 LGKTAEEW
+502 LGKTSEEW
-510 TEYDNAQ
+510 TDYDNA
-517 LQRVPFMYHIPGQ
+517 LVQRVPFMYHIPGQ
-530 KNGGIKSEYGGQVDV
+530 TNGGIKSEFGGQIDV
-545 LPTLLNLLGVD
+545 LPTLLHLLGVD
-556 TSNKDGFIQFGTD
+556 TTNEDGFIQFGTD
-569 LNSKQHDQTV
+569 LTSPEHDQTV

-589 KYTVMGTDIY
+589 KYTVMGTKIY
-599 DTPTGKL
+599 DTKTGTL
-606 IEKPSEE
+606 ITDPSEE
-613 VLQEVQTLRTGVE
+613 VLAEVEVLRTGVE

-638 DLLRF
+638 DLLRY
-643 YTPAS
+643 YTPAN
-648 FTPVDPSKFNYKNQV
+648 FTPVDPTVFNYKNQV
-663 KQLDDASK
+663 DQLK
-671 ELGDQNTS
+671 EAAKKLGDENTS
-679 LITKKAGTSTVDLY
+679 LINQKDGQSTVELY
-693 KTDAPELMTEAE
+693 KTDAPELMTDAE

-715 ASSSSPAT
+715 AEAAT
-723 EGADKPVTTNEA
+723 EDATK
-735 K
+735 

>member
-1 MKIIEKTKSLL
+1 MKLIKKTQAIL

-19 TLAVI
+19 TLAVL

-47 QFLLFINP
+47 QFILFINP
-55 VATTLFIFSIALF
+55 VATTLFIFSIALY
-68 FKNPKRAYIALFVL
+68 FKKPRRAYIALFVL
-82 YLLATVLVYANVI
+82 YLLATALLYSNVI

-111 AKSVSGGLNTS
+111 AKSVAGGLNTS

-129 SDIFYILD
+129 ADIFYILD

-146 SKQVKIDPRPFK
+146 SKQVKMDHRPFK
-158 KRYAFAIMALS
+158 KRYAFAMTVLS

-174 ANLSLA
+174 ANLSIA

-206 TVYDGV
+206 TVYDGI

-224 DSSDMANVISYLD
+224 DSSDMDEVISYLNEH
-237 KRRTEPNPITF
+237 RAAANPATF

-274 DANGVEREVTPFLN
+274 DENGVEHEVTPFLN

-332 QAGSTNIFQ
+332 QAGSSNVFQ

-372 KSFGYNYF
+372 KSFGFNYF

-400 KLLFNESVQ
+400 KLLFQESTQ
-409 YLEKLPQP
+409 YLEQLPQP

-422 LTVTNHFPYPLDQEN
+422 LTVTNHFPYPLDDDN

-492 NSRNT
+492 NSRNPS
-497 TLAPL
+497 LAPL
-502 LGKTAEEW
+502 LGKTSEEW
-510 TEYDNAQ
+510 TDYDNA
-517 LQRVPFMYHIPGQ
+517 LVQRVPFMYHIPGQ
-530 KNGGIKSEYGGQVDV
+530 TNGGIKSEFGGQIDV
-545 LPTLLNLLGVD
+545 LPTLLHLLGVD
-556 TSNKDGFIQFGTD
+556 TTNEDGFIQFGTD
-569 LNSKQHDQTV
+569 LTSPEHDQTV

-589 KYTVMGTDIY
+589 KYTVMGTKIY
-599 DTPTGKL
+599 DTKTGAL
-606 IEKPSEE
+606 ITDPSEE
-613 VLQEVQTLRTGVE
+613 VLAEVEVLRTGVE

-638 DLLRF
+638 DLLRY
-643 YTPAS
+643 YTPAN
-648 FTPVDPSKFNYKNQV
+648 FTPVDPTVFNYKNQV
-663 KQLDDASK
+663 DQLK
-671 ELGDQNTS
+671 EAAKKLGDENTS
-679 LITKKAGTSTVDLY
+679 LINQKDGQSTVELY
-693 KTDAPELMTEAE
+693 KTDAPELMTDAE

-715 ASSSSPAT
+715 AEAAKEDAT
-723 EGADKPVTTNEA
+723 K
-735 K
+735 

>member
-1 MKIIEKTKSLL
+1 MKLIKKTQAIL

-19 TLAVI
+19 TLAVL

-47 QFLLFINP
+47 QFILFINP
-55 VATTLFIFSIALF
+55 VATTLFIFSIALY
-68 FKNPKRAYIALFVL
+68 FKKPRRAYIALFVL
-82 YLLATVLVYANVI
+82 YLLATALLYSNVI

-111 AKSVSGGLNTS
+111 AKSVAGGLNTS

-129 SDIFYILD
+129 ADIFYILD

-146 SKQVKIDPRPFK
+146 SKQVKMDPRPFK
-158 KRYAFAIMALS
+158 KRYAFAMTVLS

-174 ANLSLA
+174 ANLSIA

-206 TVYDGV
+206 TVYDGI

-224 DSSDMANVISYLD
+224 DSSDMDEVISYLNEH
-237 KRRTEPNPITF
+237 RAAANPATF

-274 DANGVEREVTPFLN
+274 DENGVEHEVTPFLN

-332 QAGSTNIFQ
+332 QAGSSNVFQ

-372 KSFGYNYF
+372 KSFGFNYF

-400 KLLFNESVQ
+400 KLLFQESTQ
-409 YLEKLPQP
+409 YLEQLPQP

-422 LTVTNHFPYPLDQEN
+422 LTVTNHFPYPLDDDN

-443 TTGDSTI
+443 TTGDNTI

-492 NSRNT
+492 NSRNPS
-497 TLAPL
+497 LAPL
-502 LGKTAEEW
+502 LGKTSEEW
-510 TEYDNAQ
+510 TDYDNA
-517 LQRVPFMYHIPGQ
+517 LVQRVPFMYHIPGQ
-530 KNGGIKSEYGGQVDV
+530 TNGGIKSEFGGQIDV
-545 LPTLLNLLGVD
+545 LPTLLHLLGVD
-556 TSNKDGFIQFGTD
+556 TTNEDGFIQFGTD
-569 LNSKQHDQTV
+569 LTSPEHDQTV

-589 KYTVMGTDIY
+589 KYTVMGTKIY
-599 DTPTGKL
+599 DTKTGAL
-606 IEKPSEE
+606 ITDPSEE
-613 VLQEVQTLRTGVE
+613 VLAEVEVLRTGVE

-638 DLLRF
+638 DLLRY
-643 YTPAS
+643 YTPAN
-648 FTPVDPSKFNYKNQV
+648 FTPVDPTVFNYKNQV
-663 KQLDDASK
+663 DQLK
-671 ELGDQNTS
+671 EAAKKLGDENTS
-679 LITKKAGTSTVDLY
+679 LINQKDGQSTVELY
-693 KTDAPELMTEAE
+693 KTDAPELMTDAE

-715 ASSSSPAT
+715 AEAAKEDAT
-723 EGADKPVTTNEA
+723 K
-735 K
+735 

>member
-1 MKIIEKTKSLL
+1 LKLIKKTQAIL

-19 TLAVI
+19 TLAVL

-47 QFLLFINP
+47 QFILFINP
-55 VATTLFIFSIALF
+55 VATTLFIFSIALY
-68 FKNPKRAYIALFVL
+68 FKKPRRAYIALFVL
-82 YLLATVLVYANVI
+82 YLLATALLYSNVI

-111 AKSVSGGLNTS
+111 AKSVAGGLNTS

-129 SDIFYILD
+129 ADIFYILD

-146 SKQVKIDPRPFK
+146 SKQVKMDPRPFK
-158 KRYAFAIMALS
+158 KRYAFAMTVLS

-174 ANLSLA
+174 ANLSIA

-206 TVYDGV
+206 TVYDGI

-224 DSSDMANVISYLD
+224 DSSDMDEVISYLNEH
-237 KRRTEPNPITF
+237 RAAANPATF

-274 DANGVEREVTPFLN
+274 DENGVEHEVTPFLN

-332 QAGSTNIFQ
+332 QAGSSNVFQ

-372 KSFGYNYF
+372 KSFGFNYF

-400 KLLFNESVQ
+400 KLLFQESTQ
-409 YLEKLPQP
+409 YLEQLPQP

-422 LTVTNHFPYPLDQEN
+422 LTVTNHFPYPLDDDN

-492 NSRNT
+492 NSRNPS
-497 TLAPL
+497 LAPL
-502 LGKTAEEW
+502 LGKTSEEW
-510 TEYDNAQ
+510 TDYDNA
-517 LQRVPFMYHIPGQ
+517 LVQRVPFMYHIPGQ
-530 KNGGIKSEYGGQVDV
+530 TNGGIKSEFGGQIDV
-545 LPTLLNLLGVD
+545 LPTLLHLLGVD
-556 TSNKDGFIQFGTD
+556 TTNEDGFIQFGTD
-569 LNSKQHDQTV
+569 LTSPEHDQTV

-589 KYTVMGTDIY
+589 KYTVMGTKIY
-599 DTPTGKL
+599 DTKTGAL
-606 IEKPSEE
+606 ITDPSEE
-613 VLQEVQTLRTGVE
+613 VLAEVEVLRTGVE

-638 DLLRF
+638 DLLRY
-643 YTPAS
+643 YTPAN
-648 FTPVDPSKFNYKNQV
+648 FTPVDPTVFNYKNQV
-663 KQLDDASK
+663 DQLK
-671 ELGDQNTS
+671 EAAKKLGDENTS
-679 LITKKAGTSTVDLY
+679 LINQKDGQSTVELY
-693 KTDAPELMTEAE
+693 KTDAPELMTDAE

-715 ASSSSPAT
+715 AEAAKEDAT
-723 EGADKPVTTNEA
+723 K
-735 K
+735 

>member
-1 MKIIEKTKSLL
+1 MKLIKKTQAIL

-19 TLAVI
+19 TLAVL

-47 QFLLFINP
+47 QFILFINP
-55 VATTLFIFSIALF
+55 VATTLFIFSIALY
-68 FKNPKRAYIALFVL
+68 FKKPRRAYIALFVL
-82 YLLATVLVYANVI
+82 YLLATALLYSNVI

-111 AKSVSGGLNTS
+111 AKSVAGGLNTS

-129 SDIFYILD
+129 ADIFYILD

-146 SKQVKIDPRPFK
+146 SKQVKMDPRPFK
-158 KRYAFAIMALS
+158 KRYAFAMTVLS

-174 ANLSLA
+174 ANLSIA

-206 TVYDGV
+206 TVYDGI

-224 DSSDMANVISYLD
+224 DSSDMDEVISYLNEH
-237 KRRTEPNPITF
+237 RAAANPATF

-274 DANGVEREVTPFLN
+274 DENGVEHEVTPFLN

-332 QAGSTNIFQ
+332 QAGSSNVFQ

-372 KSFGYNYF
+372 KSFGFNYF

-387 VSDGNTLEYGLKD
+387 VSGGNTLEYGLKD
-400 KLLFNESVQ
+400 KLLFQESTQ
-409 YLEKLPQP
+409 YLEQLPQP

-422 LTVTNHFPYPLDQEN
+422 LTVTNHFPYPLDDDN

-492 NSRNT
+492 NSRNPS
-497 TLAPL
+497 LAPL
-502 LGKTAEEW
+502 LGKTSEEW
-510 TEYDNAQ
+510 TDYDNA
-517 LQRVPFMYHIPGQ
+517 LVQRVPFMYHIPGQ
-530 KNGGIKSEYGGQVDV
+530 TNGGIKSEFGGQIDV
-545 LPTLLNLLGVD
+545 LPTLLHLLGVD
-556 TSNKDGFIQFGTD
+556 TTNEDGFIQFGTD
-569 LNSKQHDQTV
+569 LTSPEHDQTV

-589 KYTVMGTDIY
+589 KYTVMGTKIY
-599 DTPTGKL
+599 DTKTGAL
-606 IEKPSEE
+606 ITDPSEE
-613 VLQEVQTLRTGVE
+613 VLAEVEVLRTGVE

-638 DLLRF
+638 DLLRY
-643 YTPAS
+643 YTPAN
-648 FTPVDPSKFNYKNQV
+648 FTPVDPTVFNYKNQV
-663 KQLDDASK
+663 DQLK
-671 ELGDQNTS
+671 EAAKKLGDENTS
-679 LITKKAGTSTVDLY
+679 LINQKDGQSTVELY
-693 KTDAPELMTEAE
+693 KTDAPELMTDAE

-715 ASSSSPAT
+715 AEAAKEDAT
-723 EGADKPVTTNEA
+723 K
-735 K
+735 

>member
-1 MKIIEKTKSLL
+1 MKLIKKTQAIL

-19 TLAVI
+19 TLAVL

-47 QFLLFINP
+47 QFILFINP
-55 VATTLFIFSIALF
+55 VATTLFIFSIALY
-68 FKNPKRAYIALFVL
+68 FKKPRRAYIALFVL
-82 YLLATVLVYANVI
+82 YLLATALLYSNVI

-111 AKSVSGGLNTS
+111 AKSVAGGLNTS

-129 SDIFYILD
+129 ADIFYILD

-146 SKQVKIDPRPFK
+146 SKQVKMDPRPFK
-158 KRYAFAIMALS
+158 KRYAFAMTVLS

-174 ANLSLA
+174 ANLSIA

-206 TVYDGV
+206 TVYDGI

-224 DSSDMANVISYLD
+224 DSSDMDEVISYLNEH
-237 KRRTEPNPITF
+237 RAAANPATF

-274 DANGVEREVTPFLN
+274 DENGVEHEVTPFLN

-332 QAGSTNIFQ
+332 QAGSSNVFQ

-372 KSFGYNYF
+372 KSFGFNYF

-400 KLLFNESVQ
+400 KLLFQESTQ
-409 YLEKLPQP
+409 YLEQLPQP

-422 LTVTNHFPYPLDQEN
+422 LTVTNHFPYPLDDDN

-492 NSRNT
+492 NSRNPS
-497 TLAPL
+497 LAPL
-502 LGKTAEEW
+502 LGKTSEEW
-510 TEYDNAQ
+510 TDYDNA
-517 LQRVPFMYHIPGQ
+517 LVQRVPFMYHIPGQ
-530 KNGGIKSEYGGQVDV
+530 TNGGIKSEFGGQIDV
-545 LPTLLNLLGVD
+545 LPTLLHLLGVD
-556 TSNKDGFIQFGTD
+556 TTNQDGFIQFGTD
-569 LNSKQHDQTV
+569 LTSPEHDQTV

-589 KYTVMGTDIY
+589 KYTVMGTKIY
-599 DTPTGKL
+599 DTKTGAL
-606 IEKPSEE
+606 ITDPSEE
-613 VLQEVQTLRTGVE
+613 VLAEVEVLRTGVE

-638 DLLRF
+638 DLLRY
-643 YTPAS
+643 YTPAN
-648 FTPVDPSKFNYKNQV
+648 FTPVDPTVFNYKNQV
-663 KQLDDASK
+663 DQLK
-671 ELGDQNTS
+671 EAAKKLGDENTS
-679 LITKKAGTSTVDLY
+679 LINQKDGQSTVELY
-693 KTDAPELMTEAE
+693 KTDAPELMTDAE

-715 ASSSSPAT
+715 AEAAKEDAT
-723 EGADKPVTTNEA
+723 K
-735 K
+735 

>member
-1 MKIIEKTKSLL
+1 MKLIKKTQAIL

-19 TLAVI
+19 TLAVL

-47 QFLLFINP
+47 QFILFINP
-55 VATTLFIFSIALF
+55 VATTLFIFSIALY
-68 FKNPKRAYIALFVL
+68 FKKPRRAYIALFVL
-82 YLLATVLVYANVI
+82 YLLATALLYSNVI

-111 AKSVSGGLNTS
+111 AKSVAGGLNTS

-129 SDIFYILD
+129 ADIFYILD

-146 SKQVKIDPRPFK
+146 SKQVKMDPRPFK
-158 KRYAFAIMALS
+158 KRYAFAMTVLS

-174 ANLSLA
+174 ANLSIA

-206 TVYDGV
+206 TVYDGI

-224 DSSDMANVISYLD
+224 DSSDMDEVISYLNEH
-237 KRRTEPNPITF
+237 RAAANPATF

-274 DANGVEREVTPFLN
+274 DENGVEHEVTPFLN

-332 QAGSTNIFQ
+332 QAGSSNVFQ

-372 KSFGYNYF
+372 KSFGFNYF

-400 KLLFNESVQ
+400 KLLFQESTQ
-409 YLEKLPQP
+409 YLEQLPQP

-422 LTVTNHFPYPLDQEN
+422 LTVTNHFPYPLDDDN

-492 NSRNT
+492 NSRNPS
-497 TLAPL
+497 LAPL
-502 LGKTAEEW
+502 LGKTSEEW
-510 TEYDNAQ
+510 TDYDNA
-517 LQRVPFMYHIPGQ
+517 LVQRVPFMYHIPGQ
-530 KNGGIKSEYGGQVDV
+530 TNGGIKSEFGGQIDV
-545 LPTLLNLLGVD
+545 LPTLLHLLGVD
-556 TSNKDGFIQFGTD
+556 TTNEDGFIQFGTD
-569 LNSKQHDQTV
+569 LTSPEHDQTV

-589 KYTVMGTDIY
+589 KYTVMGTKIY
-599 DTPTGKL
+599 DTKTGAL
-606 IEKPSEE
+606 ITDPSEE
-613 VLQEVQTLRTGVE
+613 VLAEVEVLRTGVE

-638 DLLRF
+638 DLLRY
-643 YTPAS
+643 YTPAN
-648 FTPVDPSKFNYKNQV
+648 FTPVDPTVFNYKNQV
-663 KQLDDASK
+663 DQLK
-671 ELGDQNTS
+671 EAAKKLGDENTS
-679 LITKKAGTSTVDLY
+679 LINQKDGQSTVELY
-693 KTDAPELMTEAE
+693 KTDAPELMTDAE

-715 ASSSSPAT
+715 A
-723 EGADKPVTTNEA
+723 EA
-735 K
+735 AKEDARDRKSVV

>member
-1 MKIIEKTKSLL
+1 MKLIKKTQAIL

-19 TLAVI
+19 TLAVL

-47 QFLLFINP
+47 QFILFINP
-55 VATTLFIFSIALF
+55 VATTLFIFSIALY
-68 FKNPKRAYIALFVL
+68 FKKPRRAYIALFVL
-82 YLLATVLVYANVI
+82 YLLATALLYSNVI

-111 AKSVSGGLNTS
+111 AKSVAGGLNTS

-129 SDIFYILD
+129 ADIFYILD

-146 SKQVKIDPRPFK
+146 SKQVKMDPRPFK
-158 KRYAFAIMALS
+158 KRYAFAMTVLS

-174 ANLSLA
+174 ANLSIA

-206 TVYDGV
+206 TVYDGI

-224 DSSDMANVISYLD
+224 DSSDMDEVISYLNEH
-237 KRRTEPNPITF
+237 RAAANPATF

-274 DANGVEREVTPFLN
+274 DENGVEHEVTPFLN

-332 QAGSTNIFQ
+332 QAGSSNVFQ

-372 KSFGYNYF
+372 KSFGFNYF

-400 KLLFNESVQ
+400 KLLFQESTQ
-409 YLEKLPQP
+409 YLEQLPQP

-422 LTVTNHFPYPLDQEN
+422 LTVTNHFPYPLDDDN

-492 NSRNT
+492 NSRNPS
-497 TLAPL
+497 LAPL
-502 LGKTAEEW
+502 LGKTSEEW
-510 TEYDNAQ
+510 TDYDNA
-517 LQRVPFMYHIPGQ
+517 LVQRVPFMYHIPGQ
-530 KNGGIKSEYGGQVDV
+530 TNGGIKSEFGGQIDV
-545 LPTLLNLLGVD
+545 LPTLLHLLGVD
-556 TSNKDGFIQFGTD
+556 TTNEDGFIQFGTD
-569 LNSKQHDQTV
+569 LTSPEHDQTV

-589 KYTVMGTDIY
+589 KYTVMGTKIY
-599 DTPTGKL
+599 DTKTGAL
-606 IEKPSEE
+606 ITDPSEE
-613 VLQEVQTLRTGVE
+613 VLAEVEVLRTGVE

-638 DLLRF
+638 DLLRY
-643 YTPAS
+643 YTPAN
-648 FTPVDPSKFNYKNQV
+648 FTPVDPTVFNYKNQV
-663 KQLDDASK
+663 DQLK
-671 ELGDQNTS
+671 EAAKKLGDENTS
-679 LITKKAGTSTVDLY
+679 LINQKDGQSTVELY
-693 KTDAPELMTEAE
+693 KTDAPELMTDAE
-705 KAAKAAADSA
+705 KAAKAAADA
-715 ASSSSPAT
+715 AAEAAKEDAT
-723 EGADKPVTTNEA
+723 K
-735 K
+735 

>member
-1 MKIIEKTKSLL
+1 MKLIKKTQAIL

-19 TLAVI
+19 TLAVL

-47 QFLLFINP
+47 QFILFINP
-55 VATTLFIFSIALF
+55 VATTLFIFSIALY
-68 FKNPKRAYIALFVL
+68 FKKPRRAYIALFVL
-82 YLLATVLVYANVI
+82 YLLATALLYSNVI

-111 AKSVSGGLNTS
+111 AKSVAGGLNTS

-129 SDIFYILD
+129 ADIFYILD

-146 SKQVKIDPRPFK
+146 SKQVKMDPRPFK
-158 KRYAFAIMALS
+158 KRYAFAMTVLS

-174 ANLSLA
+174 ANLSIA

-206 TVYDGV
+206 TVYDGI

-224 DSSDMANVISYLD
+224 DSSDMDEVISYLNEH
-237 KRRTEPNPITF
+237 RATANPATF

-274 DANGVEREVTPFLN
+274 DENGVEHEVTPFLN

-332 QAGSTNIFQ
+332 QAGSSNVFQ

-372 KSFGYNYF
+372 KSFGFNYF

-400 KLLFNESVQ
+400 KLLFQESTQ
-409 YLEKLPQP
+409 YLEQLPQP

-422 LTVTNHFPYPLDQEN
+422 LTVTNHFPYPLDDDN

-492 NSRNT
+492 NSRNPS
-497 TLAPL
+497 LAPL
-502 LGKTAEEW
+502 LGKTSEEW
-510 TEYDNAQ
+510 TDYDNA
-517 LQRVPFMYHIPGQ
+517 LVQRVPFMYHIPGQ
-530 KNGGIKSEYGGQVDV
+530 TNGGIKSEFGGQIDV
-545 LPTLLNLLGVD
+545 LPTLLHLLGVD
-556 TSNKDGFIQFGTD
+556 TTNEDGFIQFGTD
-569 LNSKQHDQTV
+569 LTSPEHDQTV

-589 KYTVMGTDIY
+589 KYTVMGTKIY
-599 DTPTGKL
+599 DTKTGTL
-606 IEKPSEE
+606 ITDPSEE
-613 VLQEVQTLRTGVE
+613 VLAEIEVLRTGVE

-638 DLLRF
+638 DLLRY
-643 YTPAS
+643 YTPAN
-648 FTPVDPSKFNYKNQV
+648 FTPVDPTVFNYKNQV
-663 KQLDDASK
+663 DQLK
-671 ELGDQNTS
+671 EAAKKLGDENTS
-679 LITKKAGTSTVDLY
+679 LINQKDGQSTVELY
-693 KTDAPELMTEAE
+693 KTDAPELMTDAE
-705 KAAKAAADSA
+705 KAAKAAADA
-715 ASSSSPAT
+715 AAEAAKEDAT
-723 EGADKPVTTNEA
+723 K
-735 K
+735 

>member
-1 MKIIEKTKSLL
+1 MKLIKKTQAIL

-19 TLAVI
+19 TLAVL

-47 QFLLFINP
+47 QFILFINP
-55 VATTLFIFSIALF
+55 VATTLFIFSIALY
-68 FKNPKRAYIALFVL
+68 FKKPRRAYIALFVL
-82 YLLATVLVYANVI
+82 YLLATALLYSNVI

-111 AKSVSGGLNTS
+111 AKSVAGGLNTS

-129 SDIFYILD
+129 ADIFYILD

-146 SKQVKIDPRPFK
+146 SKQVKMDPRPFK
-158 KRYAFAIMALS
+158 KRYAFAMTVLS

-174 ANLSLA
+174 ANLSIA

-206 TVYDGV
+206 TVYDGI

-224 DSSDMANVISYLD
+224 DSSDMDEVISYLNEH
-237 KRRTEPNPITF
+237 RAAANPATF

-274 DANGVEREVTPFLN
+274 DENGVEHEVTPFLN

-332 QAGSTNIFQ
+332 QAGSSNVFQ

-372 KSFGYNYF
+372 KSFGFNYF

-400 KLLFNESVQ
+400 KLLFQESTQ
-409 YLEKLPQP
+409 YLEQLPQP

-422 LTVTNHFPYPLDQEN
+422 LTVTNHFPYPLDDDN

-492 NSRNT
+492 NSRNPS
-497 TLAPL
+497 LAPL
-502 LGKTAEEW
+502 LGKTSEEW
-510 TEYDNAQ
+510 TDYDNA
-517 LQRVPFMYHIPGQ
+517 LVQRVPFMYHIPGQ
-530 KNGGIKSEYGGQVDV
+530 TNGGIKSEFGGQIDV
-545 LPTLLNLLGVD
+545 LPTLLHLLGVD
-556 TSNKDGFIQFGTD
+556 TTNEDGFIQFGTD
-569 LNSKQHDQTV
+569 LTSPEHDQTV

-589 KYTVMGTDIY
+589 KYTVMGTKIY
-599 DTPTGKL
+599 DTKTGTL
-606 IEKPSEE
+606 ITDPSEE
-613 VLQEVQTLRTGVE
+613 VLAEIEVLRTGVE

-638 DLLRF
+638 DLLRY
-643 YTPAS
+643 YTPAN
-648 FTPVDPSKFNYKNQV
+648 FTPVDPTVFNYKNQV
-663 KQLDDASK
+663 DQLK
-671 ELGDQNTS
+671 EAAKKLGDENTS
-679 LITKKAGTSTVDLY
+679 LINQKDGQSTVELY
-693 KTDAPELMTEAE
+693 KTDAPELMTDAE

-715 ASSSSPAT
+715 AEAAKEDAT
-723 EGADKPVTTNEA
+723 K
-735 K
+735 

>member
-1 MKIIEKTKSLL
+1 MKLIKKTQAIL

-19 TLAVI
+19 TLAVL

-47 QFLLFINP
+47 QFILFINP
-55 VATTLFIFSIALF
+55 VATTLFIFSIALY
-68 FKNPKRAYIALFVL
+68 FKKPRRAYIALFVL
-82 YLLATVLVYANVI
+82 YLLATALLYSNVI

-111 AKSVSGGLNTS
+111 AKSVAGGLNTS

-129 SDIFYILD
+129 ADIFYILD

-146 SKQVKIDPRPFK
+146 SKQVKMDPRPFK
-158 KRYAFAIMALS
+158 KRYAFAMTVLS

-174 ANLSLA
+174 ANLSIA

-206 TVYDGV
+206 TVYDGI

-224 DSSDMANVISYLD
+224 DSSDMDEVISYLNEH
-237 KRRTEPNPITF
+237 RAAANPATF

-274 DANGVEREVTPFLN
+274 DENGVEHEVTPFLN

-332 QAGSTNIFQ
+332 QAGSSNVFQ

-372 KSFGYNYF
+372 KSFGFNYF

-400 KLLFNESVQ
+400 KLLFQESTQ
-409 YLEKLPQP
+409 YLEQLPQP

-422 LTVTNHFPYPLDQEN
+422 LTVTNHFPYPLDDDN

-492 NSRNT
+492 NSRNPS
-497 TLAPL
+497 LAPL
-502 LGKTAEEW
+502 LGKTSEEW
-510 TEYDNAQ
+510 TDYDNA
-517 LQRVPFMYHIPGQ
+517 LVQRVPFMYHIPGQ
-530 KNGGIKSEYGGQVDV
+530 TNGGIKSEFGGQIDV
-545 LPTLLNLLGVD
+545 LPTLLHLLGVD
-556 TSNKDGFIQFGTD
+556 TTNEDGFIQFGTD
-569 LNSKQHDQTV
+569 LTSPEHDQTV

-589 KYTVMGTDIY
+589 KYTVMGTKIY
-599 DTPTGKL
+599 DTKTGAL
-606 IEKPSEE
+606 ITDPSEE
-613 VLQEVQTLRTGVE
+613 VLAEVEVLRTGVE

-638 DLLRF
+638 DLLRY
-643 YTPAS
+643 YTPAN
-648 FTPVDPSKFNYKNQV
+648 FTPVDPTVFNYKNQV
-663 KQLDDASK
+663 DQLK
-671 ELGDQNTS
+671 EAAKKLGDENTS
-679 LITKKAGTSTVDLY
+679 LINQKDGQSTVELY
-693 KTDAPELMTEAE
+693 KTDAPELMTDAE

-715 ASSSSPAT
+715 AEAAT
-723 EGADKPVTTNEA
+723 EDATK
-735 K
+735 

>member
-1 MKIIEKTKSLL
+1 MKLIKKTQAIL

-19 TLAVI
+19 TLAVL

-47 QFLLFINP
+47 QFILFINP
-55 VATTLFIFSIALF
+55 VATTLFIFSIALY
-68 FKNPKRAYIALFVL
+68 FKKPRRAYIALFVL
-82 YLLATVLVYANVI
+82 YLLATALLYSNVI

-111 AKSVSGGLNTS
+111 AKSVAGGLNTS

-129 SDIFYILD
+129 ADIFYILD

-146 SKQVKIDPRPFK
+146 SKQVKMDPRPFK
-158 KRYAFAIMALS
+158 KRYAFAMTVLS

-174 ANLSLA
+174 ANLSIA

-206 TVYDGV
+206 TVYDGI

-224 DSSDMANVISYLD
+224 DSSDMDEVISYLNEH
-237 KRRTEPNPITF
+237 RAAANPATF

-274 DANGVEREVTPFLN
+274 DENGVEHEVTPFLN

-332 QAGSTNIFQ
+332 QAGSSNVFQ

-372 KSFGYNYF
+372 KSFGFNYF

-400 KLLFNESVQ
+400 KLLFQESTQ
-409 YLEKLPQP
+409 YLEQLPQP

-422 LTVTNHFPYPLDQEN
+422 LTVTNHFPYPLDDDN

-492 NSRNT
+492 NSRNPS
-497 TLAPL
+497 LAPL
-502 LGKTAEEW
+502 LGKTSEEW
-510 TEYDNAQ
+510 TDYDNA
-517 LQRVPFMYHIPGQ
+517 LVQRVPFMYHISGQ
-530 KNGGIKSEYGGQVDV
+530 TNGGIKSEFGGQIDV
-545 LPTLLNLLGVD
+545 LPTLLHLLGVD
-556 TSNKDGFIQFGTD
+556 TTNEDGFIQFGTD
-569 LNSKQHDQTV
+569 LTSPEHDQTV

-589 KYTVMGTDIY
+589 KYTVMGTKIY
-599 DTPTGKL
+599 DTKTGAL
-606 IEKPSEE
+606 ITDPSEE
-613 VLQEVQTLRTGVE
+613 VLAEVEVLRTGVE

-638 DLLRF
+638 DLLRY
-643 YTPAS
+643 YTPAN
-648 FTPVDPSKFNYKNQV
+648 FTPVDPTVFNYKNQV
-663 KQLDDASK
+663 DQLK
-671 ELGDQNTS
+671 EAAKKLGDENTS
-679 LITKKAGTSTVDLY
+679 LINQKDGQSTVELY
-693 KTDAPELMTEAE
+693 KTDAPELMTDAE

-715 ASSSSPAT
+715 AEAAKEDAT
-723 EGADKPVTTNEA
+723 K
-735 K
+735 

>member
-1 MKIIEKTKSLL
+1 MKLIKKTQAIL

-19 TLAVI
+19 TLAVL

-47 QFLLFINP
+47 QFILFINP
-55 VATTLFIFSIALF
+55 VATTLFIFSIALY
-68 FKNPKRAYIALFVL
+68 FKKPRRAYIALFVL
-82 YLLATVLVYANVI
+82 YLLATALLYSNVI

-111 AKSVSGGLNTS
+111 AKSVAGGLNTS

-129 SDIFYILD
+129 ADIFYILD

-146 SKQVKIDPRPFK
+146 SKQVKMDPRPFK
-158 KRYAFAIMALS
+158 KRYAFAMTVLS

-174 ANLSLA
+174 ANLSIA

-206 TVYDGV
+206 TVYDGI

-224 DSSDMANVISYLD
+224 DSSDMDEVISYLNEH
-237 KRRTEPNPITF
+237 RAAANPATF

-274 DANGVEREVTPFLN
+274 DENGVEHEVTPFLN

-332 QAGSTNIFQ
+332 QAGSSNVFQ

-372 KSFGYNYF
+372 KSFGFNYF

-400 KLLFNESVQ
+400 KLLFQESTQ
-409 YLEKLPQP
+409 YLEQLPQP

-422 LTVTNHFPYPLDQEN
+422 LTVTNHFPYPLDDDN

-443 TTGDSTI
+443 TTSDSTI

-492 NSRNT
+492 NSRNPS
-497 TLAPL
+497 LAPL
-502 LGKTAEEW
+502 LGKTSEEW
-510 TEYDNAQ
+510 TDYDNA
-517 LQRVPFMYHIPGQ
+517 LVQRVPFMYHIPGQ
-530 KNGGIKSEYGGQVDV
+530 TNGGIKSEFGGQIDV
-545 LPTLLNLLGVD
+545 LPTLLHLLGVD
-556 TSNKDGFIQFGTD
+556 TTNEDGFIQFGTD
-569 LNSKQHDQTV
+569 LTSPEHDQTV

-589 KYTVMGTDIY
+589 KYTVMGTKIY
-599 DTPTGKL
+599 DTKTGAL
-606 IEKPSEE
+606 ITDPSEE
-613 VLQEVQTLRTGVE
+613 VLAEVEVLRTGVE

-638 DLLRF
+638 DLLRY
-643 YTPAS
+643 YTPAN
-648 FTPVDPSKFNYKNQV
+648 FTPVDPTVFNYKNQV
-663 KQLDDASK
+663 DQLK
-671 ELGDQNTS
+671 EAAKKLGDENTS
-679 LITKKAGTSTVDLY
+679 LINQKDGQSTVELY
-693 KTDAPELMTEAE
+693 KTDAPELMTDAE

-715 ASSSSPAT
+715 AEAAKEDAT
-723 EGADKPVTTNEA
+723 K
-735 K
+735 

>member
-1 MKIIEKTKSLL
+1 MKLIKKTQAIL

-19 TLAVI
+19 TLAVL

-47 QFLLFINP
+47 QFILFINP
-55 VATTLFIFSIALF
+55 VATTLFIFSIALY
-68 FKNPKRAYIALFVL
+68 FKKPRRAYIALFVL
-82 YLLATVLVYANVI
+82 YLLATALLYSNVI

-111 AKSVSGGLNTS
+111 AKSVAGGLNTS

-129 SDIFYILD
+129 ADIFYILD

-146 SKQVKIDPRPFK
+146 SKQVKMDPRPFK
-158 KRYAFAIMALS
+158 KRYAFAMTVLS

-174 ANLSLA
+174 ANLSIA

-206 TVYDGV
+206 TVYDGI

-224 DSSDMANVISYLD
+224 DSSDMDEVISYLNEH
-237 KRRTEPNPITF
+237 RAAANPATF

-274 DANGVEREVTPFLN
+274 DENGVEHEVTPFLN

-332 QAGSTNIFQ
+332 QAGSSNVFQ

-372 KSFGYNYF
+372 KSFGFNYF

-400 KLLFNESVQ
+400 KLLFQESTQ
-409 YLEKLPQP
+409 YLEQLPQP

-422 LTVTNHFPYPLDQEN
+422 LTVTNHFPYPLDDDN

-492 NSRNT
+492 NSRNPS
-497 TLAPL
+497 LAPL
-502 LGKTAEEW
+502 LGKTSEEW
-510 TEYDNAQ
+510 TDYDNA
-517 LQRVPFMYHIPGQ
+517 LVQRVPFMYHIPGQ
-530 KNGGIKSEYGGQVDV
+530 TNGGIKSEFGGQIDV
-545 LPTLLNLLGVD
+545 LPTLLHLLGVD
-556 TSNKDGFIQFGTD
+556 TTNEDGFIQFGTD
-569 LNSKQHDQTV
+569 LTSPEHDQTV

-589 KYTVMGTDIY
+589 KYTVMGTKIY
-599 DTPTGKL
+599 DTKTGAL
-606 IEKPSEE
+606 ITDPSEE
-613 VLQEVQTLRTGVE
+613 VLAEVEVLRTGVE

-638 DLLRF
+638 DLLRY
-643 YTPAS
+643 YTPAN
-648 FTPVDPSKFNYKNQV
+648 FTPVDPTVFNYKNQV
-663 KQLDDASK
+663 DQLK
-671 ELGDQNTS
+671 EAAKKLGDENTS
-679 LITKKAGTSTVDLY
+679 LINQKDGQSTVELY
-693 KTDAPELMTEAE
+693 KTDAPELMTDAE
-705 KAAKAAADSA
+705 KAASAAADA
-715 ASSSSPAT
+715 AAEAAKEDAT
-723 EGADKPVTTNEA
+723 K
-735 K
+735 

>member
-1 MKIIEKTKSLL
+1 MKLIKKTQAIL

-19 TLAVI
+19 TLAVL

-47 QFLLFINP
+47 QFILFINP
-55 VATTLFIFSIALF
+55 VATTLFIFSIALY
-68 FKNPKRAYIALFVL
+68 FKKPRRAYIALFVL
-82 YLLATVLVYANVI
+82 YLLATALLYSNVI

-111 AKSVSGGLNTS
+111 AKSVAGGLNTS

-129 SDIFYILD
+129 ADIFYILD

-146 SKQVKIDPRPFK
+146 SKQVKMDPRPFK
-158 KRYAFAIMALS
+158 KRYAFAMTVLS

-174 ANLSLA
+174 ANLSIA

-206 TVYDGV
+206 TVYDGI

-224 DSSDMANVISYLD
+224 DSSDMDEVISYLNEH
-237 KRRTEPNPITF
+237 RAAANPATF

-274 DANGVEREVTPFLN
+274 DENGVEHEVTPFLN

-332 QAGSTNIFQ
+332 QAGSSNVFQ

-372 KSFGYNYF
+372 KSFGFNYF

-400 KLLFNESVQ
+400 KLLFQESTQ
-409 YLEKLPQP
+409 YLEQLPQP

-422 LTVTNHFPYPLDQEN
+422 LTVTNHFPYPLDDAN

-492 NSRNT
+492 NSRNPS
-497 TLAPL
+497 LAPL
-502 LGKTAEEW
+502 LGKTSEEW
-510 TEYDNAQ
+510 TDYDNA
-517 LQRVPFMYHIPGQ
+517 LVQRVPFMYHIPGQ
-530 KNGGIKSEYGGQVDV
+530 TNGGIKSEFGGQIDV
-545 LPTLLNLLGVD
+545 LPTLLHLLGVD
-556 TSNKDGFIQFGTD
+556 TTNEDGFIQFGTD
-569 LNSKQHDQTV
+569 LTSPEHDQTV

-589 KYTVMGTDIY
+589 KYTVMGTKIY
-599 DTPTGKL
+599 DTKTGTL
-606 IEKPSEE
+606 ITDPSEE
-613 VLQEVQTLRTGVE
+613 VLAEIEVLRTGVE

-638 DLLRF
+638 DLLRY
-643 YTPAS
+643 YTPAN
-648 FTPVDPSKFNYKNQV
+648 FTPVDPTVFNYKNQV
-663 KQLDDASK
+663 DQLK
-671 ELGDQNTS
+671 EAAKKLGDENTS
-679 LITKKAGTSTVDLY
+679 LINQKDGQSTVELY
-693 KTDAPELMTEAE
+693 KTDAPELMTDAE

-715 ASSSSPAT
+715 AEAAT
-723 EGADKPVTTNEA
+723 EDATK
-735 K
+735 

>member
-1 MKIIEKTKSLL
+1 LIKKTQAIL

-19 TLAVI
+19 TLAVL

-47 QFLLFINP
+47 QFILFINP
-55 VATTLFIFSIALF
+55 VATTLFIFSIALY
-68 FKNPKRAYIALFVL
+68 FKKPRRAYIALFVL
-82 YLLATVLVYANVI
+82 YLLATALLYSNVI

-111 AKSVSGGLNTS
+111 AKSVAGGLNTS

-129 SDIFYILD
+129 ADIFYILD

-146 SKQVKIDPRPFK
+146 SKQVKMDPRPFK
-158 KRYAFAIMALS
+158 KRYAFAMTVLS

-174 ANLSLA
+174 ANLSIA

-206 TVYDGV
+206 TVYDGI

-224 DSSDMANVISYLD
+224 DSSDMDEVISYLNEH
-237 KRRTEPNPITF
+237 RAAANPATF

-274 DANGVEREVTPFLN
+274 DENGVEHEVTPFLN

-332 QAGSTNIFQ
+332 QAGSSNVFQ

-372 KSFGYNYF
+372 KSFGFNYF

-400 KLLFNESVQ
+400 KLLFQESTQ
-409 YLEKLPQP
+409 YLEQLPQP

-422 LTVTNHFPYPLDQEN
+422 LTVTNHFPYPLDDDN

-492 NSRNT
+492 NSRNPS
-497 TLAPL
+497 LAPL
-502 LGKTAEEW
+502 LGKTSEEW
-510 TEYDNAQ
+510 TDYDNA
-517 LQRVPFMYHIPGQ
+517 LVQRVPFMYHIPGQ
-530 KNGGIKSEYGGQVDV
+530 TNGGIKSEFGGQIDV
-545 LPTLLNLLGVD
+545 LPTLLHLLGVD
-556 TSNKDGFIQFGTD
+556 TTNEDGFIQFGTD
-569 LNSKQHDQTV
+569 LTSPEHDQTV

-589 KYTVMGTDIY
+589 KYTVMGTKIY
-599 DTPTGKL
+599 DTKTGAL
-606 IEKPSEE
+606 ITDPSEE
-613 VLQEVQTLRTGVE
+613 VLAEVEVLRTGVE

-638 DLLRF
+638 DLLRY
-643 YTPAS
+643 YTPAN
-648 FTPVDPSKFNYKNQV
+648 FTPVDPTVFNYKNQV
-663 KQLDDASK
+663 DQLK
-671 ELGDQNTS
+671 EAAKKLGDENTS
-679 LITKKAGTSTVDLY
+679 LINQKDGQSTVELY
-693 KTDAPELMTEAE
+693 KTDAPELMTDAE

-715 ASSSSPAT
+715 AEAAKEDAT
-723 EGADKPVTTNEA
+723 K
-735 K
+735 

>member
-1 MKIIEKTKSLL
+1 MKLIKKTQAIL

-19 TLAVI
+19 TLAVL

-47 QFLLFINP
+47 QFILFINP
-55 VATTLFIFSIALF
+55 VATTLFIFSIALY
-68 FKNPKRAYIALFVL
+68 FKKPRRAYIALFVL
-82 YLLATVLVYANVI
+82 YLLATALLYSNVI

-111 AKSVSGGLNTS
+111 AKSVAGGLNTS

-129 SDIFYILD
+129 ADIFYILD

-146 SKQVKIDPRPFK
+146 SKQVKMDPRPFK
-158 KRYAFAIMALS
+158 KRYAFAMTVLS

-174 ANLSLA
+174 ANLSIA

-206 TVYDGV
+206 TVYDGI

-224 DSSDMANVISYLD
+224 DSSDMDEVISYLNEH
-237 KRRTEPNPITF
+237 RAAANPATF

-274 DANGVEREVTPFLN
+274 DENGVEHEVTPFLN

-332 QAGSTNIFQ
+332 QAGSSNVFQ

-372 KSFGYNYF
+372 KSFGFNYF

-400 KLLFNESVQ
+400 KLLFQESTQ
-409 YLEKLPQP
+409 YLEQLPQP

-422 LTVTNHFPYPLDQEN
+422 LTVTNHFPYPLDDDN

-492 NSRNT
+492 NSRNPS
-497 TLAPL
+497 LAPL
-502 LGKTAEEW
+502 LGKTSEEW
-510 TEYDNAQ
+510 TDYDNA
-517 LQRVPFMYHIPGQ
+517 LVQRVPFMYHIPGQ
-530 KNGGIKSEYGGQVDV
+530 TNGGIKSEFGGQIDV
-545 LPTLLNLLGVD
+545 LPTLLHLLGVD
-556 TSNKDGFIQFGTD
+556 TTNEDGFIQFGTD
-569 LNSKQHDQTV
+569 LTSPEHDQTV

-589 KYTVMGTDIY
+589 KYTVMGTKIY
-599 DTPTGKL
+599 DTKTGAL
-606 IEKPSEE
+606 ITDPSEE
-613 VLQEVQTLRTGVE
+613 VLAEVEVLRTGVE

-638 DLLRF
+638 DLLRY
-643 YTPAS
+643 YTPAN
-648 FTPVDPSKFNYKNQV
+648 FTPVDPTVFNYKNQV
-663 KQLDDASK
+663 DQLK
-671 ELGDQNTS
+671 EAAKKLGDENTS
-679 LITKKAGTSTVDLY
+679 LINQKDGQSTVELY
-693 KTDAPELMTEAE
+693 KTDAPELMTDAE
-705 KAAKAAADSA
+705 KAAKAAAEA
-715 ASSSSPAT
+715 AKEDAT
-723 EGADKPVTTNEA
+723 N
-735 K
+735 

>member
-1 MKIIEKTKSLL
+1 MKLIKKTQAIL

-19 TLAVI
+19 TLAVL

-47 QFLLFINP
+47 QFILFINP
-55 VATTLFIFSIALF
+55 VATTLFIFSIALY
-68 FKNPKRAYIALFVL
+68 FKKPRRAYIALFVL
-82 YLLATVLVYANVI
+82 YLLATALLYSNVI

-111 AKSVSGGLNTS
+111 AKSVAGGLNTS

-129 SDIFYILD
+129 ADIFYILD

-146 SKQVKIDPRPFK
+146 SKQVKMDPRPFK
-158 KRYAFAIMALS
+158 KRYAFAMTVLS

-174 ANLSLA
+174 ANLSIA

-206 TVYDGV
+206 TVYDGI

-224 DSSDMANVISYLD
+224 DSSDMDEVISYLNEH
-237 KRRTEPNPITF
+237 RAAANPATF

-274 DANGVEREVTPFLN
+274 DENGVEHEVTPFLN

-332 QAGSTNIFQ
+332 QAGSSNVFQ

-372 KSFGYNYF
+372 KSFGFNYF

-400 KLLFNESVQ
+400 KLLFQESTQ
-409 YLEKLPQP
+409 YLEQLPQP

-422 LTVTNHFPYPLDQEN
+422 LTVTNHFPYPLDDDN

-492 NSRNT
+492 NSRNPS
-497 TLAPL
+497 LAPL
-502 LGKTAEEW
+502 LGKTSEEW
-510 TEYDNAQ
+510 TDYDNA
-517 LQRVPFMYHIPGQ
+517 LVQRVPFMYHIPGQ
-530 KNGGIKSEYGGQVDV
+530 TNGGIKSEFGGQIDV
-545 LPTLLNLLGVD
+545 LPTLLHLLGVD
-556 TSNKDGFIQFGTD
+556 TTNEDGFIQFGTD
-569 LNSKQHDQTV
+569 LTSPEHDQTV

-589 KYTVMGTDIY
+589 EYTVMGTKIY
-599 DTPTGKL
+599 DTKTGAL
-606 IEKPSEE
+606 ITDPSEE
-613 VLQEVQTLRTGVE
+613 VLAEVEVLRTGVE

-638 DLLRF
+638 DLLRY
-643 YTPAS
+643 YTPAN
-648 FTPVDPSKFNYKNQV
+648 FTPVDPTVFNYKNQV
-663 KQLDDASK
+663 DQLK
-671 ELGDQNTS
+671 EAAKKLGDENTS
-679 LITKKAGTSTVDLY
+679 LINQKDGQSTVELY
-693 KTDAPELMTEAE
+693 KTDAPELMTDAE

-715 ASSSSPAT
+715 AEAAKEDAT
-723 EGADKPVTTNEA
+723 K
-735 K
+735 

>member
-1 MKIIEKTKSLL
+1 MKLIKKTQAIL

-19 TLAVI
+19 TLAVL

-47 QFLLFINP
+47 QFILFINP
-55 VATTLFIFSIALF
+55 VATTLFIFSIALY
-68 FKNPKRAYIALFVL
+68 FKKPRRAYIALFVL
-82 YLLATVLVYANVI
+82 YLLATALLYSNVI

-111 AKSVSGGLNTS
+111 AKSVAGGLNTS

-129 SDIFYILD
+129 ADIFYILD

-146 SKQVKIDPRPFK
+146 SKQVKMDPRPFK
-158 KRYAFAIMALS
+158 KRYAFAMTVLS

-174 ANLSLA
+174 ANLSIA

-206 TVYDGV
+206 TVYDGI

-224 DSSDMANVISYLD
+224 DSSDMDEVISYLNEH
-237 KRRTEPNPITF
+237 RAAANPATF

-274 DANGVEREVTPFLN
+274 DENGVEHEVTPFLN

-332 QAGSTNIFQ
+332 QAGSSNVFQ
-341 AAPQI
+341 ATPQI

-372 KSFGYNYF
+372 KSFGFNYF

-400 KLLFNESVQ
+400 KLLFQESTQ
-409 YLEKLPQP
+409 YLEQLPQP

-422 LTVTNHFPYPLDQEN
+422 LTVTNHFPYPLDDDN

-492 NSRNT
+492 NSRNPS
-497 TLAPL
+497 LAPL
-502 LGKTAEEW
+502 LGKTSEEW
-510 TEYDNAQ
+510 TDYDNA
-517 LQRVPFMYHIPGQ
+517 LVQRVPFMYHIPGQ
-530 KNGGIKSEYGGQVDV
+530 TNGGIKSEFGGQIDV
-545 LPTLLNLLGVD
+545 LPTLLHLLGVD
-556 TSNKDGFIQFGTD
+556 TTNEDGFIQFGTD
-569 LNSKQHDQTV
+569 LTSPEHDQTV

-589 KYTVMGTDIY
+589 KYTVMGTKIY
-599 DTPTGKL
+599 DTKTGAL
-606 IEKPSEE
+606 ITDPSEE
-613 VLQEVQTLRTGVE
+613 VLAEVEVLRTGVE

-638 DLLRF
+638 DLLRY
-643 YTPAS
+643 YTPAN
-648 FTPVDPSKFNYKNQV
+648 FTPVDPTVFNYKNQV
-663 KQLDDASK
+663 DQLK
-671 ELGDQNTS
+671 EAAKKLGDENTS
-679 LITKKAGTSTVDLY
+679 LINQKDGQSTVELY
-693 KTDAPELMTEAE
+693 KTDAPELMTDAE

-715 ASSSSPAT
+715 AEAAKEDAT
-723 EGADKPVTTNEA
+723 K
-735 K
+735 

>member
-1 MKIIEKTKSLL
+1 MKLIKKTQAIL

-19 TLAVI
+19 TLAVL

-47 QFLLFINP
+47 QFILFINP
-55 VATTLFIFSIALF
+55 VATTLFIFSIALY
-68 FKNPKRAYIALFVL
+68 FKKPRRAYIALFVL
-82 YLLATVLVYANVI
+82 YLLATALLYSNVI

-111 AKSVSGGLNTS
+111 AKSVAGGLNTS

-129 SDIFYILD
+129 ADIFYILD

-146 SKQVKIDPRPFK
+146 SKQVKMDPRPFK
-158 KRYAFAIMALS
+158 KRYAFAMTVLS

-174 ANLSLA
+174 ANLSIA

-206 TVYDGV
+206 TVYDGI

-224 DSSDMANVISYLD
+224 DSSDMDEVISYLNEH
-237 KRRTEPNPITF
+237 RAAANPATF

-274 DANGVEREVTPFLN
+274 DENGVEHEVTPFLN

-332 QAGSTNIFQ
+332 QAGSSNVFQ

-372 KSFGYNYF
+372 KSFGFNYF

-400 KLLFNESVQ
+400 KLLFQESTQ
-409 YLEKLPQP
+409 YLEQLPQP

-422 LTVTNHFPYPLDQEN
+422 LTVTNHFPYPLDDDN

-492 NSRNT
+492 NSRNPS
-497 TLAPL
+497 LAPL
-502 LGKTAEEW
+502 LGKTSEEW
-510 TEYDNAQ
+510 TDYDNA
-517 LQRVPFMYHIPGQ
+517 LVQRVPFMYHIPGQ
-530 KNGGIKSEYGGQVDV
+530 TNGGIKSEFGGQIDV
-545 LPTLLNLLGVD
+545 LPTLLHLLGVD
-556 TSNKDGFIQFGTD
+556 TTNEDGFIQFGTD
-569 LNSKQHDQTV
+569 LTSPEHDQTV

-589 KYTVMGTDIY
+589 KYTVMGTKIY
-599 DTPTGKL
+599 DTKTGAL
-606 IEKPSEE
+606 ITDPSEE
-613 VLQEVQTLRTGVE
+613 VLAEVEVLRTGVE

-638 DLLRF
+638 DLLRY
-643 YTPAS
+643 YTPAN
-648 FTPVDPSKFNYKNQV
+648 FTPVDPTVFNYKNQV
-663 KQLDDASK
+663 DQLK
-671 ELGDQNTS
+671 EAAKKLGDENTS
-679 LITKKAGTSTVDLY
+679 LINQKDGQSTVELY
-693 KTDAPELMTEAE
+693 KTDAPELMTDAE
-705 KAAKAAADSA
+705 KAAKASADSA
-715 ASSSSPAT
+715 A
-723 EGADKPVTTNEA
+723 EA
-735 K
+735 AKEDAAK

>member
-1 MKIIEKTKSLL
+1 MKLIKKTQAIL

-19 TLAVI
+19 TLAVL

-47 QFLLFINP
+47 QFILFINP
-55 VATTLFIFSIALF
+55 VATTLFIFSIALY
-68 FKNPKRAYIALFVL
+68 FKKPRRAYIALFVL
-82 YLLATVLVYANVI
+82 YLLATALLYSNVI

-111 AKSVSGGLNTS
+111 AKSVAGGLNTS

-129 SDIFYILD
+129 ADIFYILD

-146 SKQVKIDPRPFK
+146 SKQVKMDPRPFK
-158 KRYAFAIMALS
+158 KRYAFAMTVLS

-174 ANLSLA
+174 ANLSIA

-206 TVYDGV
+206 TVYDGI

-224 DSSDMANVISYLD
+224 DSSDMDEVISYLNEH
-237 KRRTEPNPITF
+237 RAAANPATF

-274 DANGVEREVTPFLN
+274 DENGVEHEVTPFLN

-332 QAGSTNIFQ
+332 QAGSSNVFQ

-372 KSFGYNYF
+372 KSFGFNYF

-400 KLLFNESVQ
+400 KLLFQESTQ
-409 YLEKLPQP
+409 YLEQLPQP

-422 LTVTNHFPYPLDQEN
+422 LTVTNHFPYPLDDDN

-492 NSRNT
+492 NSRNPS
-497 TLAPL
+497 LAPL
-502 LGKTAEEW
+502 LGKTSEEW
-510 TEYDNAQ
+510 TDYDNA
-517 LQRVPFMYHIPGQ
+517 LVQRVPFMYHIPGQ
-530 KNGGIKSEYGGQVDV
+530 TNGGIKSEFGGQIDV
-545 LPTLLNLLGVD
+545 LPTLLHLLGVD
-556 TSNKDGFIQFGTD
+556 TTNEDGFIQFGTD
-569 LNSKQHDQTV
+569 LTSPEHDQTV

-589 KYTVMGTDIY
+589 KYTVMGTKIY
-599 DTPTGKL
+599 DTKTGTL
-606 IEKPSEE
+606 ITDPSEE
-613 VLQEVQTLRTGVE
+613 VLAEVEVLRTGVE

-638 DLLRF
+638 DLLRY
-643 YTPAS
+643 YTPAN
-648 FTPVDPSKFNYKNQV
+648 FTPVDPTVFNYKNQV
-663 KQLDDASK
+663 DQLK
-671 ELGDQNTS
+671 EAAKKLGDENTS
-679 LITKKAGTSTVDLY
+679 LINQKDGQSTVELY
-693 KTDAPELMTEAE
+693 KTDAPELMTDAE

-715 ASSSSPAT
+715 AEAAKEDAT
-723 EGADKPVTTNEA
+723 K
-735 K
+735 

>member
-1 MKIIEKTKSLL
+1 MKLIKKTQAIL

-19 TLAVI
+19 TLAVL

-47 QFLLFINP
+47 QFILFINP
-55 VATTLFIFSIALF
+55 VATTLFIFSIALY
-68 FKNPKRAYIALFVL
+68 FKKPRRAYIALFVL
-82 YLLATVLVYANVI
+82 YLLATALLYSNVI

-111 AKSVSGGLNTS
+111 AKSVAGGLNTS

-129 SDIFYILD
+129 ADIFYILD

-146 SKQVKIDPRPFK
+146 SKQVKMDPRPFK
-158 KRYAFAIMALS
+158 KRYAFAMTVLS

-174 ANLSLA
+174 ANLSIA

-206 TVYDGV
+206 TVYDGI

-224 DSSDMANVISYLD
+224 DSSDMDEVISYLNEH
-237 KRRTEPNPITF
+237 RAAANPATF

-274 DANGVEREVTPFLN
+274 DENGVEHEVTPFLN

-332 QAGSTNIFQ
+332 QAGSSNVFQ

-372 KSFGYNYF
+372 KSFGFNYF

-400 KLLFNESVQ
+400 KLLFQESTQ
-409 YLEKLPQP
+409 YLEQLPQP

-422 LTVTNHFPYPLDQEN
+422 LTVTNHFPYPLDDDN

-492 NSRNT
+492 NSRNPS
-497 TLAPL
+497 LAPL
-502 LGKTAEEW
+502 LGKTSEEW
-510 TEYDNAQ
+510 TDYDNA
-517 LQRVPFMYHIPGQ
+517 LVQRVPFMYHIPGQ
-530 KNGGIKSEYGGQVDV
+530 TNGGIKSEFGGQIDV
-545 LPTLLNLLGVD
+545 LPTLLHLLGVD
-556 TSNKDGFIQFGTD
+556 TTNEDGFIQFGTD
-569 LNSKQHDQTV
+569 LTSPEHDQTV

-589 KYTVMGTDIY
+589 KYTVMGTKIY
-599 DTPTGKL
+599 DTKTGTL
-606 IEKPSEE
+606 ITDPSEE
-613 VLQEVQTLRTGVE
+613 VLAEIEVLRTGVE

-638 DLLRF
+638 DLLRY
-643 YTPAS
+643 YTPAN
-648 FTPVDPSKFNYKNQV
+648 FTPVDPTVFNYKNQV
-663 KQLDDASK
+663 DQLK
-671 ELGDQNTS
+671 EAAKKLGDENTS
-679 LITKKAGTSTVDLY
+679 LINQKDGQSTVELY
-693 KTDAPELMTEAE
+693 KTDAPELMTDAE
-705 KAAKAAADSA
+705 KAAKAAADSDAEA
-715 ASSSSPAT
+715 AKEDAT
-723 EGADKPVTTNEA
+723 K
-735 K
+735 

>member
-1 MKIIEKTKSLL
+1 MKLIKKTQAIL

-19 TLAVI
+19 TLAVL

-47 QFLLFINP
+47 QFILFINP
-55 VATTLFIFSIALF
+55 VATTLFIFSIALY
-68 FKNPKRAYIALFVL
+68 FKKPRRAYIALFVL
-82 YLLATVLVYANVI
+82 YLLATALLYSNVI

-111 AKSVSGGLNTS
+111 AKSVAGGLNTS

-129 SDIFYILD
+129 ADIFYILD

-146 SKQVKIDPRPFK
+146 SKQVKMDPRPFK
-158 KRYAFAIMALS
+158 KRYAFAMTVLS

-174 ANLSLA
+174 ANLSIA

-206 TVYDGV
+206 TVYDGI

-224 DSSDMANVISYLD
+224 DSSDMDEVISYLNEH
-237 KRRTEPNPITF
+237 RAAANPATF

-274 DANGVEREVTPFLN
+274 DENGVEHEVTPFLN

-332 QAGSTNIFQ
+332 QAGSSNVFQ

-372 KSFGYNYF
+372 KSFGFNYF

-400 KLLFNESVQ
+400 KLLFQESTQ
-409 YLEKLPQP
+409 YLEQLPQP

-422 LTVTNHFPYPLDQEN
+422 LTVTNHFPYPLDDDN

-492 NSRNT
+492 NSRNPS
-497 TLAPL
+497 LAPL
-502 LGKTAEEW
+502 LGKTSEEW
-510 TEYDNAQ
+510 TDYDNA
-517 LQRVPFMYHIPGQ
+517 LVQRVPFMYHIPGQ
-530 KNGGIKSEYGGQVDV
+530 TNGGIKSEFGGQIDV
-545 LPTLLNLLGVD
+545 LPTLLHLLGVD
-556 TSNKDGFIQFGTD
+556 TTNEDGFIQFGTD
-569 LNSKQHDQTV
+569 LTSPEHDQTV

-589 KYTVMGTDIY
+589 KYTVMGTKIY
-599 DTPTGKL
+599 DTKTGAL
-606 IEKPSEE
+606 ITDPSEE
-613 VLQEVQTLRTGVE
+613 VLAEIEVLRTGVE

-638 DLLRF
+638 DLLRY
-643 YTPAS
+643 YTPAN
-648 FTPVDPSKFNYKNQV
+648 FTPVDPTVFNYKNQV
-663 KQLDDASK
+663 DQLK
-671 ELGDQNTS
+671 EAAKKLGDENTS
-679 LITKKAGTSTVDLY
+679 LINQKDGQSTVELY
-693 KTDAPELMTEAE
+693 KTDAPELMTDAE
-705 KAAKAAADSA
+705 KAAKAAADA
-715 ASSSSPAT
+715 AA
-723 EGADKPVTTNEA
+723 EA
-735 K
+735 AKEDANN